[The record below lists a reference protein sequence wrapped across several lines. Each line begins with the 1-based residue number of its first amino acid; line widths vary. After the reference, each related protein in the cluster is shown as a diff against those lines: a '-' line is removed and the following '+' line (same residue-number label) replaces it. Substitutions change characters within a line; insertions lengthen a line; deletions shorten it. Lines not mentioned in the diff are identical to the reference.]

1 MFKRIFK
8 VVLCSILATNMVM
21 SSFFYTK
28 VLKPIGVREV
38 DVVSHASTMGPPPV
52 PSLRPGRGE
61 GEDKGTEVSESDKNL
76 PFESD
81 FIESLE
87 YNNSYGY
94 LIMHLNKDFLSN
106 GFVNEIQYIGINDV
120 KYRYETVNTDRS
132 KWYTIFIPYKYLNK
146 GENILYFYMKD
157 ITYKTFVEL
166 GDEFKKQKISPKL
179 IALENTD
186 GVDVAFKLKLKHNSD
201 EERAA
206 FYDAVRGDLK
216 EKITVSEIFTMA
228 GSTTEIEKDKYDVSI
243 DEDNDELTIQFKNG
257 KRIYQSLYIYD
268 IDIAVEGFLN
278 TKGTVILYEHADPL
292 KYNWDTKGDNSL
304 KITYGEGVNSIY
316 LSEISDIELSVLDEK
331 GEAKNT
337 KTLEENKDYKKS
349 YSELQIFSKVFESNK
364 KYRLSLY
371 HPSVKTLNLD
381 IESPDLANVKPART
395 LWADDIKSDEDF
407 LMSFDEDDKAW
418 LSELNKIVLK
428 DRNGYSY
435 EMYPIAQKAIDD
447 EEHGYED
454 EYGDNPNRYYELDK
468 DNLTLKINKRYFK
481 NDSGRFILEFKAKGY
496 DDSSVSFFI
505 KRSGVFGTKDV
516 KVEYRF
522 LTDSDY
528 SLELK
533 SKTTPSTFVLRTYFD
548 KRNNNAPRSESKITV
563 KDQTTGDF
571 KVLKPGPNE
580 DFWSEYAGGNVLKIF
595 AKNFIAD
602 HTYTVILQNNDY
614 PTVVLKDIVAPSE
627 LIGELKEPSVKVKSV
642 VKGNPV
648 VISSNKEYVDA
659 IQSIKISNDRGY
671 STTKTDGF
679 VKNNDKVSLDFED
692 WRKSA
697 GILETVGSFSMTIS
711 AKGYKDANIDF
722 AIKDTNITFEVEKDP
737 DKKNIAVNFSQGK
750 LPEYGYTDSLAYVEL
765 NNKKLS
771 KTQYTRSALGSTLL
785 INERLLLDGEN
796 KLILKSTLY
805 DNIEVKFDFDNEK
818 LRSEKEALLEK
829 VSTPSNAR
837 KLRNS
842 QVKALQSKIENAKT
856 LRELRSAGIDLDVAI
871 FGSIQA
877 KLNLKEEILEK
888 INSSEINE
896 VEKERLIDEVNSAS
910 DLQDLIELEDRVDD
924 ILAKYIAKEEEQKT
938 PPINKEDEKDLSTNT
953 NEEQKTDSN
962 TVIAGDSKS
971 DKTDIKHDENTITDS
986 TSEIKSDKNKEIKD
1000 VESKKTP
1007 SNIIKPN
1014 ASSRLFVGGSG
1025 GKSSSANQN
1034 KGTNKVSYKNWYKLT
1049 NGKWTILG
1057 ENIKS
1062 SWVKDGN
1069 HWFYMD
1075 DNSELVEN
1083 QWLYIDG
1090 KWYYAKAGGYIA
1102 ENEWISYKDK
1112 WYYSKSGGAIFQSA
1126 WKNIG
1131 EKFYHFGIDGDLS
1144 VNTYVDGYQVDANG
1158 IRK

>member
-8 VVLCSILATNMVM
+8 VGLCSILATNMVM

-28 VLKPIGVREV
+28 VLKPMGVREV
-38 DVVSHASTMGPPPV
+38 DVVSHASTMAPPPV

-120 KYRYETVNTDRS
+120 KYKYETVNTDRS

-186 GVDVAFKLKLKHNSD
+186 GVDVAFKLKMKHNSA

-206 FYDAVRGDLK
+206 FYDAIRDDLK
-216 EKITVSEIFTMA
+216 GKITVSEIFTMA
-228 GSTTEIEKDKYDVSI
+228 GSSGTEIEKDKYDVSI

-257 KRIYQSLYIYD
+257 KKIYQSLYIYD

-316 LSEISDIELSVLDEK
+316 LSEISNIELSVLDEK
-331 GEAKNT
+331 GDVKNT

-349 YSELQIFSKVFESNK
+349 YNELQIFSKAFESNK

-371 HPSVKTLNLD
+371 HPSVKTVNLD
-381 IESPDLANVKPART
+381 IESPDLANVKSERT

-407 LMSFDEDDKAW
+407 SMSFTEDDKTW
-418 LSELNKIVLK
+418 LSELNEIVLK
-428 DRNGYSY
+428 DRYGYSY
-435 EMYPIAQKAIDD
+435 KMYPIAQKAIDD
-447 EEHGYED
+447 DGN
-454 EYGDNPNRYYELDK
+454 NPNRYYELDK
-468 DNLTLKINKRYFK
+468 DNLTLKIDKKYFK

-496 DDSSVSFFI
+496 DDSSVSFFRKKI
-505 KRSGVFGTKDV
+505 GVFGTKDV

-548 KRNNNAPRSESKITV
+548 KRNNNVPKAESKITV
-563 KDQTTGDF
+563 KDQTTGVV

-627 LIGELKEPSVKVKSV
+627 LIGELKEPSVKVKAV

-648 VISSNKEYVDA
+648 VIYSNKEYVDA
-659 IQSIKISNDRGY
+659 IQSIKISNAKGY

-679 VKNNDKVSLDFED
+679 VKDDDKVSLDFED
-692 WRKSA
+692 WRKLA
-697 GILETVGSFSMTIS
+697 GILETVGSFSMTIA

-722 AIKDTNITFEVEKDP
+722 TIKDTNISADVEKDP
-737 DKKNIAVNFSQGK
+737 DKKSVAVNFSHGK
-750 LPEYGYTDSLAYVEL
+750 SPEYGYTDSLAYVEL

-837 KLRNS
+837 KLRTS
-842 QVKALQSKIENAKT
+842 QVEALQSKIENAKT
-856 LRELRSAGIDLDVAI
+856 LRELRSAGIELDVAL
-871 FGSIQA
+871 FGFAKA
-877 KLNLKEEILEK
+877 KLVLKEEILEK
-888 INSSEINE
+888 INSSKLDEDTKRN
-896 VEKERLIDEVNSAS
+896 LIETVNSS
-910 DLQDLIELEDRVDD
+910 NDLQDLLEAEDKVDNT
-924 ILAKYIAKEEEQKT
+924 IAKFMAKEEEQNSSEN
-938 PPINKEDEKDLSTNT
+938 NKIEEADESK
-953 NEEQKTDSN
+953 
-962 TVIAGDSKS
+962 DSKS
-971 DKTDIKHDENTITDS
+971 EKTVEKPESKSDDIKKKTDPNNSLVIKPETEKTEKTEKTLSSSKKSSKSSGGSKSKGRAKS
-986 TSEIKSDKNKEIKD
+986 TKTSVKD
-1000 VESKKTP
+1000 VKKVFT
-1007 SNIIKPN
+1007 
-1014 ASSRLFVGGSG
+1014 
-1025 GKSSSANQN
+1025 
-1034 KGTNKVSYKNWYKLT
+1034 KNWFKLP
-1049 NGKWTILG
+1049 NGKWTILD

-1069 HWFYMD
+1069 YWFYMD
-1075 DNSELVEN
+1075 DNSELAEN
-1083 QWLYIDG
+1083 QWIYIGG
-1090 KWYYAKAGGYIA
+1090 KWYFAKAGGYIA
-1102 ENEWISYKDK
+1102 ENEWISYKEK
-1112 WYYSKSGGAIFQSA
+1112 WYYAVSGGSIAQSA
-1126 WKNIG
+1126 WENIG
-1131 EKFYHFGIDGDLS
+1131 GKFYHFGADGDLS
-1144 VNTYVDGYQVDANG
+1144 VNTSVDGYQVDANG
-1158 IRK
+1158 VRN

>member
-8 VVLCSILATNMVM
+8 VGLCSILATNMVM

-28 VLKPIGVREV
+28 VLKPMGVREV
-38 DVVSHASTMGPPPV
+38 DVVSHASTMAPPPV

-61 GEDKGTEVSESDKNL
+61 GEDKGTEISESDKNL

-120 KYRYETVNTDRS
+120 KYKYETVNTDRS

-186 GVDVAFKLKLKHNSD
+186 GVDVAFKLKMKHNSA

-206 FYDAVRGDLK
+206 FYDAIRDDLK
-216 EKITVSEIFTMA
+216 GKITVSEIFTMA
-228 GSTTEIEKDKYDVSI
+228 GSSGTEIEKDKYDVSI

-257 KRIYQSLYIYD
+257 KKIYQSLYIYD

-316 LSEISDIELSVLDEK
+316 LSEISNIELSVLDEK
-331 GEAKNT
+331 GDVKNT

-349 YSELQIFSKVFESNK
+349 YNELQIFSKAFESNK

-371 HPSVKTLNLD
+371 HPSVKTVNLD
-381 IESPDLANVKPART
+381 IESPDLANVKSERT

-407 LMSFDEDDKAW
+407 SMSFTEDDKTW
-418 LSELNKIVLK
+418 LSELNEIVLK
-428 DRNGYSY
+428 DRYGYSY
-435 EMYPIAQKAIDD
+435 KMYPIAQKAIDD
-447 EEHGYED
+447 EEYRN
-454 EYGDNPNRYYELDK
+454 NPNRYYELDK
-468 DNLTLKINKRYFK
+468 DNLTLKIDKKYFK

-496 DDSSVSFFI
+496 DDSSVSFFRKKI
-505 KRSGVFGTKDV
+505 GVFGTKDV

-548 KRNNNAPRSESKITV
+548 KRNNNVPKAESKITV
-563 KDQTTGDF
+563 KDQTTGVI

-627 LIGELKEPSVKVKSV
+627 LIGELKEPSVKVKAV

-648 VISSNKEYVDA
+648 VIYSNKEYVDA
-659 IQSIKISNDRGY
+659 IQSIKISNAKGY

-679 VKNNDKVSLDFED
+679 VKDNDKVSLDFED
-692 WRKSA
+692 WKKPA
-697 GILETVGSFSMTIS
+697 GILETVGSFSMTIA

-722 AIKDTNITFEVEKDP
+722 TIKDTNISVDVEKDP
-737 DKKNIAVNFSQGK
+737 DKKSVAVNFSHGK

-837 KLRNS
+837 KLRTS
-842 QVKALQSKIENAKT
+842 QVESLQSKIENAKT
-856 LRELRSAGIDLDVAI
+856 LRELRSAGIELDVAL
-871 FGSIQA
+871 FGFAKA
-877 KLNLKEEILEK
+877 KLALKEEILEK
-888 INSSEINE
+888 INSSKLDEYTKRN
-896 VEKERLIDEVNSAS
+896 LIETVNSS
-910 DLQDLIELEDRVDD
+910 NDLQDLLEAEDKVDNT
-924 ILAKYIAKEEEQKT
+924 IAKFMAKEEEQNSSEN
-938 PPINKEDEKDLSTNT
+938 NKIEEADESK
-953 NEEQKTDSN
+953 
-962 TVIAGDSKS
+962 DSKS
-971 DKTDIKHDENTITDS
+971 EKTVEKPESKSDDIKKKTDPNNSLVIKPETEKTEKTLSSSKKSSKSSGGSKSKGRAKS
-986 TSEIKSDKNKEIKD
+986 TGTSVKD
-1000 VESKKTP
+1000 VKKVFT
-1007 SNIIKPN
+1007 
-1014 ASSRLFVGGSG
+1014 
-1025 GKSSSANQN
+1025 
-1034 KGTNKVSYKNWYKLT
+1034 KNWFKLP
-1049 NGKWTILG
+1049 NGKWTILD

-1069 HWFYMD
+1069 YWFYMD
-1075 DNSELVEN
+1075 DNSELAEN
-1083 QWLYIDG
+1083 QWIYIGG
-1090 KWYYAKAGGYIA
+1090 KWYFAKAGGYIA
-1102 ENEWISYKDK
+1102 ENEWISYKEK
-1112 WYYSKSGGAIFQSA
+1112 WYYAVSGGAIAQSA
-1126 WKNIG
+1126 WENIG
-1131 EKFYHFGIDGDLS
+1131 GKFYHFGADGDLS
-1144 VNTYVDGYQVDANG
+1144 VNTSVEGYQVDANG
-1158 IRK
+1158 VRN

>member
-8 VVLCSILATNMVM
+8 VGLCSILATNMVM

-28 VLKPIGVREV
+28 VLKPMGVREV
-38 DVVSHASTMGPPPV
+38 DVVSHASTMAPPPV
-52 PSLRPGRGE
+52 PSLRLGRGE
-61 GEDKGTEVSESDKNL
+61 GEDKGTEVSESDRNL

-186 GVDVAFKLKLKHNSD
+186 GVDVAFKLKMKHNSA

-206 FYDAVRGDLK
+206 FYDAIRDDLK
-216 EKITVSEIFTMA
+216 GKITVSEIFTMA
-228 GSTTEIEKDKYDVSI
+228 GSSGTEIEKDKYDVSI
-243 DEDNDELTIQFKNG
+243 DEDNDELIIQFKNG

-316 LSEISDIELSVLDEK
+316 LSEISNIELSVLDEK
-331 GEAKNT
+331 GDVKNT

-349 YSELQIFSKVFESNK
+349 YNELQIFSKAFESNK

-371 HPSVKTLNLD
+371 HPSVKTVNLD
-381 IESPDLANVKPART
+381 IESPDLANVKSERI
-395 LWADDIKSDEDF
+395 LWADDIKPDEDF
-407 LMSFDEDDKAW
+407 SMSFIEDDKTW
-418 LSELNKIVLK
+418 LSELNEIVLK

-435 EMYPIAQKAIDD
+435 TMYPIAQKAIDD
-447 EEHGYED
+447 DKYR
-454 EYGDNPNRYYELDK
+454 NNQNRYYELDK
-468 DNLTLKINKRYFK
+468 DNLTLKIDKKYFK

-496 DDSSVSFFI
+496 DDSSVSFFR
-505 KRSGVFGTKDV
+505 KKGGVFGTKDV

-548 KRNNNAPRSESKITV
+548 KRNNNVPKAESKITV
-563 KDQTTGDF
+563 KDQTTGVV

-659 IQSIKISNDRGY
+659 IQSIKISNAKGY
-671 STTKTDGF
+671 STTKTVGF
-679 VKNNDKVSLDFED
+679 VKDNDKVSLDFED
-692 WRKSA
+692 WRKPA
-697 GILETVGSFSMTIS
+697 GILETVGSFSMTIA

-722 AIKDTNITFEVEKDP
+722 TIKDTNISADVEKDP
-737 DKKNIAVNFSQGK
+737 DKKSVAVNFSHGK
-750 LPEYGYTDSLAYVEL
+750 SPEYGYTDSLAYVEL

-837 KLRNS
+837 KLRTS
-842 QVKALQSKIENAKT
+842 QVEALQSKIENAKT
-856 LRELRSAGIDLDVAI
+856 LRELRSAGIELDVAL
-871 FGSIQA
+871 FGFAKA
-877 KLNLKEEILEK
+877 KLALKEEILEK
-888 INSSEINE
+888 INSSKLDEDTKRN
-896 VEKERLIDEVNSAS
+896 LIETVNSS
-910 DLQDLIELEDRVDD
+910 NDLQDLLEAEDKVDNT
-924 ILAKYIAKEEEQKT
+924 IAKFMA
-938 PPINKEDEKDLSTNT
+938 KEDEQNSSENNKI
-953 NEEQKTDSN
+953 EEADESK
-962 TVIAGDSKS
+962 DSKS
-971 DKTDIKHDENTITDS
+971 EKTVEKPESKSDDIKKKTDPNNSLVIKPETEKTEKTEKTLSSSKKSSKSSGGSKSKGRAKS
-986 TSEIKSDKNKEIKD
+986 TGTSVKD
-1000 VESKKTP
+1000 VKKVFT
-1007 SNIIKPN
+1007 
-1014 ASSRLFVGGSG
+1014 
-1025 GKSSSANQN
+1025 
-1034 KGTNKVSYKNWYKLT
+1034 KNWFKLP
-1049 NGKWTILG
+1049 NGKWTILD

-1069 HWFYMD
+1069 YWFYMD
-1075 DNSELVEN
+1075 DNSELAEN
-1083 QWLYIDG
+1083 QWIYIGG
-1090 KWYYAKAGGYIA
+1090 KWYFAKAGGYIA
-1102 ENEWISYKDK
+1102 ENEWISYKEK
-1112 WYYSKSGGAIFQSA
+1112 WYYAVSGGAIAQSA
-1126 WKNIG
+1126 WESIG
-1131 EKFYHFGIDGDLS
+1131 GKLYHFGADGDLS
-1144 VNTYVDGYQVDANG
+1144 VNTSVDGYQVDANG
-1158 IRK
+1158 VRN

>member
-8 VVLCSILATNMVM
+8 VGLCSILATNMVM

-28 VLKPIGVREV
+28 VLKPMGVREV
-38 DVVSHASTMGPPPV
+38 DVVSHASTMAPPPV

-61 GEDKGTEVSESDKNL
+61 GEDKGTEVSESDRNL

-186 GVDVAFKLKLKHNSD
+186 GVDVAFKLKMKHNSA

-206 FYDAVRGDLK
+206 FYDAIRDDLK

-228 GSTTEIEKDKYDVSI
+228 GSSGTEIEKDKYDVSI
-243 DEDNDELTIQFKNG
+243 DEDNDELIIQFKNG
-257 KRIYQSLYIYD
+257 KKIYQSLYIYD

-316 LSEISDIELSVLDEK
+316 LSEISNIELSVLDEK
-331 GEAKNT
+331 GDVKNT

-349 YSELQIFSKVFESNK
+349 YNELQIFSKAFESNK

-371 HPSVKTLNLD
+371 HPSVKTVNLD
-381 IESPDLANVKPART
+381 IESPDLANVKSERI
-395 LWADDIKSDEDF
+395 LWADDIKPDEDF
-407 LMSFDEDDKAW
+407 SMSFIEDDKTW
-418 LSELNKIVLK
+418 LSELNEIVLK

-435 EMYPIAQKAIDD
+435 TMYPIAQKAIDD
-447 EEHGYED
+447 DKYR
-454 EYGDNPNRYYELDK
+454 NNQNRYYELDK
-468 DNLTLKINKRYFK
+468 DNLTLKIDKKYFK

-496 DDSSVSFFI
+496 DDSSVSFFR
-505 KRSGVFGTKDV
+505 KKGGVFGTKDV

-548 KRNNNAPRSESKITV
+548 KRNNNVPKAESKITV
-563 KDQTTGDF
+563 KDQTTGVV

-659 IQSIKISNDRGY
+659 IQSIKISNAKGY

-679 VKNNDKVSLDFED
+679 VKDNDKVSLDFED
-692 WRKSA
+692 WRKPA
-697 GILETVGSFSMTIS
+697 GILETVGSFSMTIA

-722 AIKDTNITFEVEKDP
+722 TIKDTNISADVEKDP
-737 DKKNIAVNFSQGK
+737 DKKSVAVNFSHGK
-750 LPEYGYTDSLAYVEL
+750 SPEYGYTDSLAYVEL

-837 KLRNS
+837 KLRTS
-842 QVKALQSKIENAKT
+842 QVEALQSKIENAKT
-856 LRELRSAGIDLDVAI
+856 LRELRSEGIELDVAL
-871 FGSIQA
+871 FGFAKA
-877 KLNLKEEILEK
+877 KLALKEEILEK
-888 INSSEINE
+888 INSSKLDEDTKRN
-896 VEKERLIDEVNSAS
+896 LIETVNSS
-910 DLQDLIELEDRVDD
+910 NDLQDLLEAEDKVDNT
-924 ILAKYIAKEEEQKT
+924 IAKFMAKEEEQNSSEN
-938 PPINKEDEKDLSTNT
+938 NKIEEADESK
-953 NEEQKTDSN
+953 
-962 TVIAGDSKS
+962 DSKS
-971 DKTDIKHDENTITDS
+971 EKTVEKPESKSNDIKKKTDPNNSLVIKPEIEKTEKTEKPEKTLSSSKKSSKSSGGSKSKGRAKS
-986 TSEIKSDKNKEIKD
+986 TGTSVKD
-1000 VESKKTP
+1000 VKKVFT
-1007 SNIIKPN
+1007 
-1014 ASSRLFVGGSG
+1014 
-1025 GKSSSANQN
+1025 
-1034 KGTNKVSYKNWYKLT
+1034 KNWFKLP

-1069 HWFYMD
+1069 YWFYMD
-1075 DNSELVEN
+1075 NNSELAEN
-1083 QWLYIDG
+1083 QWIYIDG
-1090 KWYYAKAGGYIA
+1090 KWYFAKAGGYIA
-1102 ENEWISYKDK
+1102 ENEWISYKEK
-1112 WYYSKSGGAIFQSA
+1112 WYYAVSGGAIAQSA
-1126 WKNIG
+1126 WENIG
-1131 EKFYHFGIDGDLS
+1131 GKFYHFGADGDLS
-1144 VNTYVDGYQVDANG
+1144 VNTSVDGYQVDANG
-1158 IRK
+1158 VRN

>member
-8 VVLCSILATNMVM
+8 VGLCSILATNMVM

-28 VLKPIGVREV
+28 VLKPMGVREV
-38 DVVSHASTMGPPPV
+38 DVVSHASTMGPPPA

-166 GDEFKKQKISPKL
+166 GDKFKKQKISPKL

-186 GVDVAFKLKLKHNSD
+186 GVDVAFKLKMKHNSA

-206 FYDAVRGDLK
+206 FYDAIRDDLK

-228 GSTTEIEKDKYDVSI
+228 GSSGTEIEKDKYDVSI
-243 DEDNDELTIQFKNG
+243 DEDNDELIIQFKNG
-257 KRIYQSLYIYD
+257 KKIYQSLYIYD

-278 TKGTVILYEHADPL
+278 TKGTVILYEHADPI

-316 LSEISDIELSVLDEK
+316 LSEISNIELSVLDEK
-331 GEAKNT
+331 GDVKNT

-349 YSELQIFSKVFESNK
+349 YNELQIFSKAFESNK

-371 HPSVKTLNLD
+371 HPSVKTVNLD
-381 IESPDLANVKPART
+381 IESPDLANVKSERT
-395 LWADDIKSDEDF
+395 LWADDIKPDEDF
-407 LMSFDEDDKAW
+407 SMSFIEDDKTW
-418 LSELNKIVLK
+418 LSELNEIVLK

-435 EMYPIAQKAIDD
+435 TMYPIAQKAIDD
-447 EEHGYED
+447 DKYR
-454 EYGDNPNRYYELDK
+454 NNQNRYYELDK
-468 DNLTLKINKRYFK
+468 DNLTLKIDKKYFK

-496 DDSSVSFFI
+496 DDSSVSFFR
-505 KRSGVFGTKDV
+505 KKNGVFGTKDV

-548 KRNNNAPRSESKITV
+548 KRNNNVPKAESKITV
-563 KDQTTGDF
+563 KDQTTGVV

-659 IQSIKISNDRGY
+659 IQSIKISNAKGY

-679 VKNNDKVSLDFED
+679 VKDNDKVSLDFED
-692 WRKSA
+692 WRKPA
-697 GILETVGSFSMTIS
+697 GILETVGSFSMTIA

-722 AIKDTNITFEVEKDP
+722 TIKDTNISADVEKDP
-737 DKKNIAVNFSQGK
+737 DKKSVAVNFSHGK
-750 LPEYGYTDSLAYVEL
+750 SPEYGYTDSLAYVEL

-837 KLRNS
+837 KLRTS
-842 QVKALQSKIENAKT
+842 QVEALQSKIENAKT
-856 LRELRSAGIDLDVAI
+856 LRELRSAGIELDVAL
-871 FGSIQA
+871 FGFAKA
-877 KLNLKEEILEK
+877 KLALKEEILEK
-888 INSSEINE
+888 INSSKLDEDTKRN
-896 VEKERLIDEVNSAS
+896 LIETVNSS
-910 DLQDLIELEDRVDD
+910 NDLQDLLEAEDKVDNT
-924 ILAKYIAKEEEQKT
+924 IAKFMAKEEEQNSSEN
-938 PPINKEDEKDLSTNT
+938 NKIEEADESK
-953 NEEQKTDSN
+953 
-962 TVIAGDSKS
+962 DSKS
-971 DKTDIKHDENTITDS
+971 EKTVEKPESKSDDIKKKTDPNNSLVIKPEIEKTEKTEKTLSSSKKSSKSSGGSKSKGRAKS
-986 TSEIKSDKNKEIKD
+986 TGTSVKD
-1000 VESKKTP
+1000 VKKVFT
-1007 SNIIKPN
+1007 
-1014 ASSRLFVGGSG
+1014 
-1025 GKSSSANQN
+1025 
-1034 KGTNKVSYKNWYKLT
+1034 KNWFKLP
-1049 NGKWTILG
+1049 NGKWTILD

-1069 HWFYMD
+1069 YWFYMD
-1075 DNSELVEN
+1075 DNSELAEN
-1083 QWLYIDG
+1083 QWIYIGG
-1090 KWYYAKAGGYIA
+1090 KWYFAKAGGYIA
-1102 ENEWISYKDK
+1102 ENEWLSYKGK
-1112 WYYSKSGGAIFQSA
+1112 WYYAVSGGAIAQSA
-1126 WKNIG
+1126 WENIG
-1131 EKFYHFGIDGDLS
+1131 GKFYHFGADGDLS
-1144 VNTYVDGYQVDANG
+1144 VNTSVDGYQVDANG
-1158 IRK
+1158 VRN

>member
-8 VVLCSILATNMVM
+8 VGLCSILATNMVM

-28 VLKPIGVREV
+28 VLKPMGVREV
-38 DVVSHASTMGPPPV
+38 DVVSHASTMGPPPA

-186 GVDVAFKLKLKHNSD
+186 GVDVAFKLKMKHNSA

-206 FYDAVRGDLK
+206 FYDAIRDDLK

-228 GSTTEIEKDKYDVSI
+228 GSSGTEIEKDKYDVSI
-243 DEDNDELTIQFKNG
+243 DEDNDELIIQFKNG
-257 KRIYQSLYIYD
+257 KKIYQSLYIYD

-316 LSEISDIELSVLDEK
+316 LREISNIELSVLDEK
-331 GEAKNT
+331 GDVKNT

-349 YSELQIFSKVFESNK
+349 YNELQIFSKAFESNK

-371 HPSVKTLNLD
+371 HPSVKTVNLD
-381 IESPDLANVKPART
+381 IESPDLANVKSERI
-395 LWADDIKSDEDF
+395 LWADDIKPDEDF
-407 LMSFDEDDKAW
+407 SMSFIEDDKTW
-418 LSELNKIVLK
+418 LSELNEIVLK

-435 EMYPIAQKAIDD
+435 TMYPIAQKAIDD
-447 EEHGYED
+447 DKYR
-454 EYGDNPNRYYELDK
+454 NNQNRYYELDK
-468 DNLTLKINKRYFK
+468 DNLTLKIDKKYFK

-496 DDSSVSFFI
+496 DDSSVSFFR
-505 KRSGVFGTKDV
+505 KKGGVFGTKDV

-548 KRNNNAPRSESKITV
+548 KRNNNVPKAESKITV
-563 KDQTTGDF
+563 KDQTTGVV

-659 IQSIKISNDRGY
+659 IQSIKISNAKGY

-679 VKNNDKVSLDFED
+679 VKDNDKVSLDFED
-692 WRKSA
+692 WRKPA
-697 GILETVGSFSMTIS
+697 GILETVGSFSMTIA

-722 AIKDTNITFEVEKDP
+722 TIKDTNISADVEKDP
-737 DKKNIAVNFSQGK
+737 DKKSVAVNFSHGK
-750 LPEYGYTDSLAYVEL
+750 SPEYGYTDSLAYVEL

-837 KLRNS
+837 KLRTS
-842 QVKALQSKIENAKT
+842 QVEALQSKIENAKT
-856 LRELRSAGIDLDVAI
+856 LRELRSAGIELDVAL
-871 FGSIQA
+871 FGFAKA
-877 KLNLKEEILEK
+877 KLALKEEILEK
-888 INSSEINE
+888 INSSKLDEDTKRN
-896 VEKERLIDEVNSAS
+896 LIETVNSS
-910 DLQDLIELEDRVDD
+910 NDLQDLLEAEDKVDNT
-924 ILAKYIAKEEEQKT
+924 IAKFMAKEEEQNSSEN
-938 PPINKEDEKDLSTNT
+938 NKIEEADESK
-953 NEEQKTDSN
+953 
-962 TVIAGDSKS
+962 DSKS
-971 DKTDIKHDENTITDS
+971 EKTVEKPESKSDDIKKKTDPNNSLVIKPETEKTEKTEKTLSSSKKSSKSSGGSKSKGRAKS
-986 TSEIKSDKNKEIKD
+986 TKTSVKD
-1000 VESKKTP
+1000 VKKVFT
-1007 SNIIKPN
+1007 
-1014 ASSRLFVGGSG
+1014 
-1025 GKSSSANQN
+1025 
-1034 KGTNKVSYKNWYKLT
+1034 KNWFKLP
-1049 NGKWTILG
+1049 NGKWTILD

-1069 HWFYMD
+1069 YWFYMD
-1075 DNSELVEN
+1075 NNSELAEN
-1083 QWLYIDG
+1083 QWIYIGG
-1090 KWYYAKAGGYIA
+1090 KWYFAKAGGYIA
-1102 ENEWISYKDK
+1102 ENEWISYKEK
-1112 WYYSKSGGAIFQSA
+1112 WYYAVSGGSIAQSA
-1126 WKNIG
+1126 WENIG
-1131 EKFYHFGIDGDLS
+1131 GKFYHFGADGDLS
-1144 VNTYVDGYQVDANG
+1144 VNTSVDGYQVDANG
-1158 IRK
+1158 VRN

>member
-8 VVLCSILATNMVM
+8 VGLCSILATNMVM

-28 VLKPIGVREV
+28 VLKPMGVREV
-38 DVVSHASTMGPPPV
+38 DVVSHASTMAPPPV

-61 GEDKGTEVSESDKNL
+61 GEDKGTEVSESDRNL

-87 YNNSYGY
+87 YNNPYGY

-120 KYRYETVNTDRS
+120 KYKYETVNTDRS

-186 GVDVAFKLKLKHNSD
+186 GVDVAFKLKMKHNSA

-206 FYDAVRGDLK
+206 FYDAIRDDLK

-228 GSTTEIEKDKYDVSI
+228 GSSGTEIEKDKYDVSI
-243 DEDNDELTIQFKNG
+243 DEDNDELIIQFKNG
-257 KRIYQSLYIYD
+257 KKIYQSLYIYD

-316 LSEISDIELSVLDEK
+316 LSEISNIELSVLDEN
-331 GEAKNT
+331 GDVKNT

-349 YSELQIFSKVFESNK
+349 YNELQIFSKAFESNK

-371 HPSVKTLNLD
+371 HPSVKTVNLD
-381 IESPDLANVKPART
+381 IESPDLANVKSERI
-395 LWADDIKSDEDF
+395 LWADDIKPDEDF
-407 LMSFDEDDKAW
+407 SMSFIEDDKTW
-418 LSELNKIVLK
+418 LSELNEIVLK

-435 EMYPIAQKAIDD
+435 TMYPIAQKAIDD
-447 EEHGYED
+447 DKYR
-454 EYGDNPNRYYELDK
+454 NNQNRYYELDK
-468 DNLTLKINKRYFK
+468 DNLTLKIDKKYFK

-496 DDSSVSFFI
+496 DDSSVSFFR
-505 KRSGVFGTKDV
+505 KKGGVFGTKDV

-533 SKTTPSTFVLRTYFD
+533 SKTDPSTFVLRTYFD
-548 KRNNNAPRSESKITV
+548 KRNNNVPKAESKITV
-563 KDQTTGDF
+563 KDQTTGVV

-659 IQSIKISNDRGY
+659 IQSIKISNAKGY
-671 STTKTDGF
+671 SATKTDGF
-679 VKNNDKVSLDFED
+679 VKDNDKVSLDFED
-692 WRKSA
+692 WRKPA
-697 GILETVGSFSMTIS
+697 GILETVGSFSMTIA

-722 AIKDTNITFEVEKDP
+722 TIKDTNISADVEKDP
-737 DKKNIAVNFSQGK
+737 DKKSVAVNFSHGK
-750 LPEYGYTDSLAYVEL
+750 SPEYGYTDSLAYVEL

-837 KLRNS
+837 KLRTS
-842 QVKALQSKIENAKT
+842 QVEALQSKIENAKT
-856 LRELRSAGIDLDVAI
+856 LRELRSAGIELDVAL
-871 FGSIQA
+871 FGFAKA
-877 KLNLKEEILEK
+877 KLALKEEILEK
-888 INSSEINE
+888 INSSKLDEDTKRN
-896 VEKERLIDEVNSAS
+896 LIETVNSS
-910 DLQDLIELEDRVDD
+910 NDLQDLLEAEDKVDNT
-924 ILAKYIAKEEEQKT
+924 IAKFMAKEEEQNSSEN
-938 PPINKEDEKDLSTNT
+938 NKIEEADESK
-953 NEEQKTDSN
+953 
-962 TVIAGDSKS
+962 DSKS
-971 DKTDIKHDENTITDS
+971 EKTVEKPESKSDDIKKKTDPNNSLVIKPEIEKTEKTEKTLSSSKKSSKSSGGSKSKGRAKS
-986 TSEIKSDKNKEIKD
+986 TGTLVKD
-1000 VESKKTP
+1000 VKKVFT
-1007 SNIIKPN
+1007 
-1014 ASSRLFVGGSG
+1014 
-1025 GKSSSANQN
+1025 
-1034 KGTNKVSYKNWYKLT
+1034 KNWFKLP

-1069 HWFYMD
+1069 YWFYMD
-1075 DNSELVEN
+1075 NNSELAEN
-1083 QWLYIDG
+1083 QWIYIGG
-1090 KWYYAKAGGYIA
+1090 KWYFAKTGGYIA
-1102 ENEWISYKDK
+1102 ENEWISYKEK
-1112 WYYSKSGGAIFQSA
+1112 WYYAVSGGAIAQSA
-1126 WKNIG
+1126 WENIG
-1131 EKFYHFGIDGDLS
+1131 GKFYHFGADGDLS
-1144 VNTYVDGYQVDANG
+1144 VNTSVDGYQVDANG
-1158 IRK
+1158 VRN

>member
-8 VVLCSILATNMVM
+8 VGLCSILATNMVM

-28 VLKPIGVREV
+28 VLKPMGVREV
-38 DVVSHASTMGPPPV
+38 DVVSHASTMAPPPV

-61 GEDKGTEVSESDKNL
+61 GEDKGTEISESDKNL

-120 KYRYETVNTDRS
+120 KYKYETVNTDRS

-186 GVDVAFKLKLKHNSD
+186 GVDVAFKLKMKHNSA

-206 FYDAVRGDLK
+206 FYDAIRDDLK
-216 EKITVSEIFTMA
+216 GKITVSEIFTMA
-228 GSTTEIEKDKYDVSI
+228 GSSGTEIEKDKYDVSI

-257 KRIYQSLYIYD
+257 KKIYQSLYIYD

-316 LSEISDIELSVLDEK
+316 LSEISNIELSVLDEK
-331 GEAKNT
+331 GDVKNT

-349 YSELQIFSKVFESNK
+349 YNELQIFSKAFESNK

-371 HPSVKTLNLD
+371 HPSVKTVNLD
-381 IESPDLANVKPART
+381 IESPDLANVKSERT

-407 LMSFDEDDKAW
+407 SMSFTEDDKTW
-418 LSELNKIVLK
+418 LSELNEIVLK
-428 DRNGYSY
+428 DRYGYSY
-435 EMYPIAQKAIDD
+435 KMYPIAQKAIDD
-447 EEHGYED
+447 EEYRN
-454 EYGDNPNRYYELDK
+454 NPNRYYELDK
-468 DNLTLKINKRYFK
+468 DNLTLKIDKKYFK

-496 DDSSVSFFI
+496 DDSSVSFFRKKI
-505 KRSGVFGTKDV
+505 GVFGTKDV

-548 KRNNNAPRSESKITV
+548 KRNNNVPKAESKITV
-563 KDQTTGDF
+563 KDQTTGVV

-659 IQSIKISNDRGY
+659 IQSIKISNAKGY

-679 VKNNDKVSLDFED
+679 VKDNDKVSLDFED
-692 WRKSA
+692 WRKPA
-697 GILETVGSFSMTIS
+697 GILETVGSFSMTIA

-722 AIKDTNITFEVEKDP
+722 TIKDTNISADVEKGP
-737 DKKNIAVNFSQGK
+737 DKKSVAVNFSHGK
-750 LPEYGYTDSLAYVEL
+750 SPEYGYTDSLAYVEL

-837 KLRNS
+837 KLRTS
-842 QVKALQSKIENAKT
+842 QVEALQSKIENAKT
-856 LRELRSAGIDLDVAI
+856 LRELRSAGIELDVAL
-871 FGSIQA
+871 FGFAKA
-877 KLNLKEEILEK
+877 KLALKEEILEK
-888 INSSEINE
+888 INSSKLDEDTKRN
-896 VEKERLIDEVNSAS
+896 LIETVNSS
-910 DLQDLIELEDRVDD
+910 NDLQDLLEAEDKVDNT
-924 ILAKYIAKEEEQKT
+924 IAKFMAKEEEQNSSEN
-938 PPINKEDEKDLSTNT
+938 NKIEEADESK
-953 NEEQKTDSN
+953 
-962 TVIAGDSKS
+962 DSKS
-971 DKTDIKHDENTITDS
+971 EKTVEKPESKSDDIKKKTDPNNSLVIKPEIEKTEKTEKTLSSSKKSSKSSGGSKSKGRAKS
-986 TSEIKSDKNKEIKD
+986 TKTSVKD
-1000 VESKKTP
+1000 VKKVFT
-1007 SNIIKPN
+1007 
-1014 ASSRLFVGGSG
+1014 
-1025 GKSSSANQN
+1025 
-1034 KGTNKVSYKNWYKLT
+1034 KNWFKLP
-1049 NGKWTILG
+1049 NGKWTILD

-1069 HWFYMD
+1069 YWFYMD
-1075 DNSELVEN
+1075 DNSELAEN
-1083 QWLYIDG
+1083 QWIYIGG
-1090 KWYYAKAGGYIA
+1090 KWYFAKAGGYIA
-1102 ENEWISYKDK
+1102 ENEWISYKEK
-1112 WYYSKSGGAIFQSA
+1112 WYYAVSGGAIAQSA
-1126 WKNIG
+1126 WENIG
-1131 EKFYHFGIDGDLS
+1131 GKFYHFGTDGDLS
-1144 VNTYVDGYQVDANG
+1144 VNTSVDGYQVDANG
-1158 IRK
+1158 VRN

>member
-8 VVLCSILATNMVM
+8 VGLCSILATNMVM

-28 VLKPIGVREV
+28 VLKPMGVREV
-38 DVVSHASTMGPPPV
+38 DVVSHASTMAPPPV

-61 GEDKGTEVSESDKNL
+61 GEDKGTEVSESDRNL

-87 YNNSYGY
+87 YNNPYGY

-120 KYRYETVNTDRS
+120 KYKYETVNTDRS

-186 GVDVAFKLKLKHNSD
+186 GVDVAFKLKMKHNSA

-206 FYDAVRGDLK
+206 FYDAIRDDLK

-228 GSTTEIEKDKYDVSI
+228 GSSGTEIEKDKYDVSI
-243 DEDNDELTIQFKNG
+243 DEDNDELIIQFKNG

-316 LSEISDIELSVLDEK
+316 LSEISNIELSVLDEN
-331 GEAKNT
+331 GDVKNT

-349 YSELQIFSKVFESNK
+349 YNELQIFSKAFESNK

-371 HPSVKTLNLD
+371 HPSVKTVNLD
-381 IESPDLANVKPART
+381 IESPDLANVKSERI
-395 LWADDIKSDEDF
+395 LWADDIKPDEDF
-407 LMSFDEDDKAW
+407 SMSFIEDDKTW
-418 LSELNKIVLK
+418 LSELNEIVLK

-435 EMYPIAQKAIDD
+435 TMYPIAQKAIDD
-447 EEHGYED
+447 DKYR
-454 EYGDNPNRYYELDK
+454 NNQNRYYELDK
-468 DNLTLKINKRYFK
+468 DNLTLKIDKKYFK

-496 DDSSVSFFI
+496 DDSSVSFFR
-505 KRSGVFGTKDV
+505 KKGGVFGTKDV

-533 SKTTPSTFVLRTYFD
+533 SKTDPTTFVLRTYFD
-548 KRNNNAPRSESKITV
+548 KRNNNVPKAESKITV
-563 KDQTTGDF
+563 KDQTTGVV

-659 IQSIKISNDRGY
+659 IQSIKISNAKGY

-679 VKNNDKVSLDFED
+679 VKDNDKVSLDFED
-692 WRKSA
+692 WRKPA
-697 GILETVGSFSMTIS
+697 GILETVGSFSMTIA

-722 AIKDTNITFEVEKDP
+722 TIKDTNISADVEKDP
-737 DKKNIAVNFSQGK
+737 DKKSVAVNFSHGK
-750 LPEYGYTDSLAYVEL
+750 SPEYGYTDSLAYVEL

-837 KLRNS
+837 KLRTS
-842 QVKALQSKIENAKT
+842 QVEALQSKIENAKT
-856 LRELRSAGIDLDVAI
+856 LRELRSAGIELDVAL
-871 FGSIQA
+871 FGFAKA
-877 KLNLKEEILEK
+877 KLALKEEILEK
-888 INSSEINE
+888 INSSKLDEDTKRN
-896 VEKERLIDEVNSAS
+896 LIETVNSS
-910 DLQDLIELEDRVDD
+910 NDLQDLLEAEDKVDNT
-924 ILAKYIAKEEEQKT
+924 IAKFMAKEEEQNSSEN
-938 PPINKEDEKDLSTNT
+938 NKIEEADESK
-953 NEEQKTDSN
+953 
-962 TVIAGDSKS
+962 DSKS
-971 DKTDIKHDENTITDS
+971 EKTVEKPESKSDDIKKKTDPNNSLVIKPEIEKTEKTEKTLSSSKKSSKSSGGSKSKGRAKS
-986 TSEIKSDKNKEIKD
+986 TGTSVKD
-1000 VESKKTP
+1000 VKKVFT
-1007 SNIIKPN
+1007 
-1014 ASSRLFVGGSG
+1014 
-1025 GKSSSANQN
+1025 
-1034 KGTNKVSYKNWYKLT
+1034 KNWFKLP
-1049 NGKWTILG
+1049 NGKWTILD

-1069 HWFYMD
+1069 YWFYMD
-1075 DNSELVEN
+1075 DNSELAEN
-1083 QWLYIDG
+1083 QWIYIDG
-1090 KWYYAKAGGYIA
+1090 KWYFAKAGGYIA
-1102 ENEWISYKDK
+1102 ENEWISYKEK
-1112 WYYSKSGGAIFQSA
+1112 WYYAVSGGAIAQSA
-1126 WKNIG
+1126 WENIG
-1131 EKFYHFGIDGDLS
+1131 GKFYHFGADGDLS
-1144 VNTYVDGYQVDANG
+1144 VNTSVDGYQVDANG
-1158 IRK
+1158 VRN

>member
-8 VVLCSILATNMVM
+8 VGLCSILATNMVM

-28 VLKPIGVREV
+28 VLKPMGVREV
-38 DVVSHASTMGPPPV
+38 DVVSHASTMAPPPV

-186 GVDVAFKLKLKHNSD
+186 GVDVAFKLKMKHNSA

-206 FYDAVRGDLK
+206 FYDAIRDDLK
-216 EKITVSEIFTMA
+216 GKITVSEIFTMA
-228 GSTTEIEKDKYDVSI
+228 GSSGTEIEKDKYDVSI

-257 KRIYQSLYIYD
+257 KKIYQSLYIYD

-316 LSEISDIELSVLDEK
+316 LSEISNIELSVLDEK
-331 GEAKNT
+331 GDVKNT

-349 YSELQIFSKVFESNK
+349 YNELQIFSKAFESNK

-371 HPSVKTLNLD
+371 HPSVKTVNLD
-381 IESPDLANVKPART
+381 IESPDLANVKSERI

-407 LMSFDEDDKAW
+407 SMSFTEDDKTW
-418 LSELNKIVLK
+418 LSELNEIVLK
-428 DRNGYSY
+428 DRYGYSY
-435 EMYPIAQKAIDD
+435 KMYPIAQKAIDD
-447 EEHGYED
+447 EEYRN
-454 EYGDNPNRYYELDK
+454 NPNRYYELDK
-468 DNLTLKINKRYFK
+468 DNLTLKIDKKYFK

-496 DDSSVSFFI
+496 DDSSVSFFRKKI
-505 KRSGVFGTKDV
+505 GVFGTKDV

-548 KRNNNAPRSESKITV
+548 KRNNNVPKAESKITV
-563 KDQTTGDF
+563 KDQTTGVI

-627 LIGELKEPSVKVKSV
+627 LIGELKEPSVKVKAV

-648 VISSNKEYVDA
+648 VIYSNKEYVDA
-659 IQSIKISNDRGY
+659 IQSIKISNAKGY

-679 VKNNDKVSLDFED
+679 VKDNDKVSLDFED
-692 WRKSA
+692 WRKLA
-697 GILETVGSFSMTIS
+697 GILETVGSFSMTIA

-722 AIKDTNITFEVEKDP
+722 TIKDTNISADVEKDP
-737 DKKNIAVNFSQGK
+737 DKKSVAVNFSHGK
-750 LPEYGYTDSLAYVEL
+750 SPEYGYTDSLAYVEL

-837 KLRNS
+837 KLRTS
-842 QVKALQSKIENAKT
+842 QVEALQSKIENAKT
-856 LRELRSAGIDLDVAI
+856 LRELRSAGIELDVAL
-871 FGSIQA
+871 FGFAKA
-877 KLNLKEEILEK
+877 KLALKEEILEK
-888 INSSEINE
+888 INSSKLDEDTKRN
-896 VEKERLIDEVNSAS
+896 LIETVNSS
-910 DLQDLIELEDRVDD
+910 NDLQDLLEAEDKVDNT
-924 ILAKYIAKEEEQKT
+924 IAKFMAKEEEQNSSEN
-938 PPINKEDEKDLSTNT
+938 NKIEEADESK
-953 NEEQKTDSN
+953 
-962 TVIAGDSKS
+962 DSKS
-971 DKTDIKHDENTITDS
+971 EKTVEKPESKSDDIKKKTDPNNSLVIKPEIEKTEKTEKPEKTEKTLSSSKKSSKSSGGSKSKGRAKS
-986 TSEIKSDKNKEIKD
+986 TGTSVKD
-1000 VESKKTP
+1000 VKKVFT
-1007 SNIIKPN
+1007 
-1014 ASSRLFVGGSG
+1014 
-1025 GKSSSANQN
+1025 
-1034 KGTNKVSYKNWYKLT
+1034 KNWFKLP

-1069 HWFYMD
+1069 YWFYMD
-1075 DNSELVEN
+1075 NNSELAEN
-1083 QWLYIDG
+1083 QWIYIDG
-1090 KWYYAKAGGYIA
+1090 KWYFAKAGGYIA
-1102 ENEWISYKDK
+1102 ENEWISYKEK
-1112 WYYSKSGGAIFQSA
+1112 WYYAVSGGAIAQSA
-1126 WKNIG
+1126 WENIG
-1131 EKFYHFGIDGDLS
+1131 GKFYHFGADGDLS
-1144 VNTYVDGYQVDANG
+1144 VNTSVDGYQVDANG
-1158 IRK
+1158 VRN

>member
-8 VVLCSILATNMVM
+8 VGLCSILATNMVM

-28 VLKPIGVREV
+28 VLKPMGVREV
-38 DVVSHASTMGPPPV
+38 DVVSHASTMAPPPV

-61 GEDKGTEVSESDKNL
+61 GEDKGTEVSESDRNL

-120 KYRYETVNTDRS
+120 KYKYETVNTDRS

-186 GVDVAFKLKLKHNSD
+186 GVDVAFKLKMKHNSA

-206 FYDAVRGDLK
+206 FYDAIRDDLK
-216 EKITVSEIFTMA
+216 GKITVSEMFTMA
-228 GSTTEIEKDKYDVSI
+228 GSSGTEIEKDKYDVSI

-257 KRIYQSLYIYD
+257 KKIYQSLYIYD

-316 LSEISDIELSVLDEK
+316 LSEISNIELSVLDEK
-331 GEAKNT
+331 GDVKNT

-349 YSELQIFSKVFESNK
+349 YNELQIFSKAFESNK

-371 HPSVKTLNLD
+371 HPSVQTVNLD
-381 IESPDLANVKPART
+381 IESPDLANVKSERT
-395 LWADDIKSDEDF
+395 LWADDIKPDEDF
-407 LMSFDEDDKAW
+407 SMSFIEDDKTW
-418 LSELNKIVLK
+418 LSELNEIVLK

-435 EMYPIAQKAIDD
+435 KMYPIAQKAIDD
-447 EEHGYED
+447 EEYRN
-454 EYGDNPNRYYELDK
+454 NPNRYYELDK
-468 DNLTLKINKRYFK
+468 DNLTLKIDKKYFK

-496 DDSSVSFFI
+496 DDSSVSFFR
-505 KRSGVFGTKDV
+505 KKSGLFGTKDV

-522 LTDSDY
+522 LTDTDY

-533 SKTTPSTFVLRTYFD
+533 SKTDPTTFVLRTYFD
-548 KRNNNAPRSESKITV
+548 KRNNNAPKAESIITV
-563 KDQTTGDF
+563 KDQTSGVV

-580 DFWSEYAGGNVLKIF
+580 DFWSENDNNRGNVLKIF

-627 LIGELKEPSVKVKSV
+627 LIGELKEPPVKVKSV

-659 IQSIKISNDRGY
+659 VQSIKISNAKGY

-679 VKNNDKVSLDFED
+679 VKDNDKVSLDFED
-692 WRKSA
+692 WRKPA
-697 GILETVGSFSMTIS
+697 GILETVGSFSMTIA

-722 AIKDTNITFEVEKDP
+722 TIKDTNISADVEKDP
-737 DKKNIAVNFSQGK
+737 DKKSVAVNFSHGK
-750 LPEYGYTDSLAYVEL
+750 SPEYVYTDSLAYVEL

-837 KLRNS
+837 KLRTS
-842 QVKALQSKIENAKT
+842 QVEALQSKIENAKT
-856 LRELRSAGIDLDVAI
+856 LRELRSAGIELDVAL
-871 FGSIQA
+871 FGFAKA
-877 KLNLKEEILEK
+877 KLALKEEILEK
-888 INSSEINE
+888 INSSKLDEDTKRN
-896 VEKERLIDEVNSAS
+896 LIETVNSS
-910 DLQDLIELEDRVDD
+910 NDLQDLLEAEDKVDNT
-924 ILAKYIAKEEEQKT
+924 IAKFMAKEEEQNSSEN
-938 PPINKEDEKDLSTNT
+938 NKIEEADESK
-953 NEEQKTDSN
+953 
-962 TVIAGDSKS
+962 DSKS
-971 DKTDIKHDENTITDS
+971 EKTVEKPESKSDDIKKKTDPNNSLVIKPEIEKTEKTEKTLSSSKKSSKSSGGSKSKGRAKS
-986 TSEIKSDKNKEIKD
+986 TKTSVKD
-1000 VESKKTP
+1000 VKKVFT
-1007 SNIIKPN
+1007 
-1014 ASSRLFVGGSG
+1014 
-1025 GKSSSANQN
+1025 
-1034 KGTNKVSYKNWYKLT
+1034 KNWFKLP
-1049 NGKWTILG
+1049 NGKWTILR

-1069 HWFYMD
+1069 YWFYMD
-1075 DNSELVEN
+1075 NNSELAEN
-1083 QWLYIDG
+1083 QWIYIGG
-1090 KWYYAKAGGYIA
+1090 KWYFAKAGGYIA
-1102 ENEWISYKDK
+1102 ENEWISYKEK
-1112 WYYSKSGGAIFQSA
+1112 WYYAVSGGAIAQSA
-1126 WKNIG
+1126 WENIG
-1131 EKFYHFGIDGDLS
+1131 GKFYHFGADGDLS
-1144 VNTYVDGYQVDANG
+1144 VNTSVDGYQVDANG
-1158 IRK
+1158 VRN

>member
-8 VVLCSILATNMVM
+8 VGLCSILATNMVM

-28 VLKPIGVREV
+28 VLKPMGVREV
-38 DVVSHASTMGPPPV
+38 DVVSHASTMAPPPV

-61 GEDKGTEVSESDKNL
+61 GEDKGTEVSESDRNL

-120 KYRYETVNTDRS
+120 KYKYETVNTDRS

-186 GVDVAFKLKLKHNSD
+186 GVDVAFKLKMKHNSA

-206 FYDAVRGDLK
+206 FYDAIRDDLK

-228 GSTTEIEKDKYDVSI
+228 GSSGTEIEKDKYDVSI
-243 DEDNDELTIQFKNG
+243 DEDNDELIIQFKNG
-257 KRIYQSLYIYD
+257 KKIYQSLYIYD

-304 KITYGEGVNSIY
+304 KITYGEDVNSIY
-316 LSEISDIELSVLDEK
+316 LSEISNIELSVLDEK
-331 GEAKNT
+331 GDVKNT

-349 YSELQIFSKVFESNK
+349 YNELQIFSKAFESNK

-371 HPSVKTLNLD
+371 HPSVKTVNLD
-381 IESPDLANVKPART
+381 IESPDLANVKSERI
-395 LWADDIKSDEDF
+395 LWADDIKPDEDF
-407 LMSFDEDDKAW
+407 SMSFIEDDKTW
-418 LSELNKIVLK
+418 LSELNEIVLK

-435 EMYPIAQKAIDD
+435 TMYPIAQKAIDD
-447 EEHGYED
+447 DKYR
-454 EYGDNPNRYYELDK
+454 NNKNRYYELDK
-468 DNLTLKINKRYFK
+468 DNLTLKIDKKYFK

-496 DDSSVSFFI
+496 DDSSVSFFR
-505 KRSGVFGTKDV
+505 KKSGMFGTKDV
-516 KVEYRF
+516 KVEHRF

-533 SKTTPSTFVLRTYFD
+533 SKTDPTTFVLRTSFD
-548 KRNNNAPRSESKITV
+548 IRNNKAPKAESIITV
-563 KDQTTGDF
+563 KDQTSGVV

-580 DFWSEYAGGNVLKIF
+580 DFWSEYDKGYVLKIF

-627 LIGELKEPSVKVKSV
+627 LIGELKDPSVKVKSV

-648 VISSNKEYVDA
+648 IISSNKEYVDA
-659 IQSIKISNDRGY
+659 IQSIKISNAKGY

-679 VKNNDKVSLDFED
+679 VKDNDKVSLDFED
-692 WRKSA
+692 WRKPA
-697 GILETVGSFSMTIS
+697 GIIETVGSFSMTIA

-722 AIKDTNITFEVEKDP
+722 TIKDTNISAEVEKDP
-737 DKKNIAVNFSQGK
+737 DKKSVAVNFSQGK
-750 LPEYGYTDSLAYVEL
+750 FPEYGYTDSLAYVEL

-837 KLRNS
+837 KLRTS
-842 QVKALQSKIENAKT
+842 QVEALQSKIENAKT
-856 LRELRSAGIDLDVAI
+856 LRELRSAGIELDVAL
-871 FGSIQA
+871 FGFAKA
-877 KLNLKEEILEK
+877 KLALKEEILEK
-888 INSSEINE
+888 INSSKLDEDTKRN
-896 VEKERLIDEVNSAS
+896 LIETVNSS
-910 DLQDLIELEDRVDD
+910 NDLQDLLEAEDKVDNT
-924 ILAKYIAKEEEQKT
+924 IAKFMAKEEEQNSSEN
-938 PPINKEDEKDLSTNT
+938 NKIEEADESK
-953 NEEQKTDSN
+953 
-962 TVIAGDSKS
+962 DSKS
-971 DKTDIKHDENTITDS
+971 EKTVEKPESKSDDIKKKTDPNNSLVIKPEIEKTEKTEKTLSSSKKSSKSSGGSKSKGRAKS
-986 TSEIKSDKNKEIKD
+986 TGTSVKD
-1000 VESKKTP
+1000 VKKVFT
-1007 SNIIKPN
+1007 
-1014 ASSRLFVGGSG
+1014 
-1025 GKSSSANQN
+1025 
-1034 KGTNKVSYKNWYKLT
+1034 KNWFKLP

-1069 HWFYMD
+1069 YWFYMD
-1075 DNSELVEN
+1075 DNSELAEN
-1083 QWLYIDG
+1083 QWIYIGG
-1090 KWYYAKAGGYIA
+1090 KWYFAKAGGYIA
-1102 ENEWISYKDK
+1102 ENEWISYKEK
-1112 WYYSKSGGAIFQSA
+1112 WYYAVSGGAIAQSA
-1126 WKNIG
+1126 WENIG
-1131 EKFYHFGIDGDLS
+1131 GKFYHFGVDGDLS
-1144 VNTYVDGYQVDANG
+1144 VNTSVDGYQVDANG
-1158 IRK
+1158 VRN

>member
-8 VVLCSILATNMVM
+8 VGLCSILATNMVM

-28 VLKPIGVREV
+28 VLKPMGVREV
-38 DVVSHASTMGPPPV
+38 DVVSHASTMAPPPV

-120 KYRYETVNTDRS
+120 KYKYETVNTDRS

-186 GVDVAFKLKLKHNSD
+186 GVDVAFKLKMKHNSA

-206 FYDAVRGDLK
+206 FYDAIRDDLK

-228 GSTTEIEKDKYDVSI
+228 GSSGTEIEKDKYDVSI
-243 DEDNDELTIQFKNG
+243 DEDNDELIIQFKNG

-316 LSEISDIELSVLDEK
+316 LSEISNIELSVLDEK
-331 GEAKNT
+331 GDVKNT

-349 YSELQIFSKVFESNK
+349 YNELQIFSKAFESNK

-371 HPSVKTLNLD
+371 HPSVKTVNLD
-381 IESPDLANVKPART
+381 IESPDLANVKSERT

-407 LMSFDEDDKAW
+407 SMSFNEDDKTW
-418 LSELNKIVLK
+418 LSELNEIVLK
-428 DRNGYSY
+428 DRYGYSY
-435 EMYPIAQKAIDD
+435 KMYPIAQKAIDD
-447 EEHGYED
+447 D
-454 EYGDNPNRYYELDK
+454 EYRNNPNRYYELDK
-468 DNLTLKINKRYFK
+468 DNLTLKIDKKYFK

-496 DDSSVSFFI
+496 DDSSVSFFR
-505 KRSGVFGTKDV
+505 KKGGVFGTKDV

-548 KRNNNAPRSESKITV
+548 KRNNNVPKAESKITV
-563 KDQTTGDF
+563 KDQTTGVV
-571 KVLKPGPNE
+571 KVLKPGQNE

-659 IQSIKISNDRGY
+659 IQSIKISNAKGY

-679 VKNNDKVSLDFED
+679 VKDNDKVSLDFED
-692 WRKSA
+692 WRKPA
-697 GILETVGSFSMTIS
+697 GILETVGSFSMTIA

-722 AIKDTNITFEVEKDP
+722 TIKDTNISADVEKDP
-737 DKKNIAVNFSQGK
+737 DKKSVAVNFSHGK
-750 LPEYGYTDSLAYVEL
+750 SPEYGYTDSLAYVEL

-837 KLRNS
+837 KLRTS
-842 QVKALQSKIENAKT
+842 QVEALQSKIENAKT
-856 LRELRSAGIDLDVAI
+856 LRELRSAGIELDVAL
-871 FGSIQA
+871 FGFAKA
-877 KLNLKEEILEK
+877 KLALKEEILEK
-888 INSSEINE
+888 INSSKLDEDTKRN
-896 VEKERLIDEVNSAS
+896 LIETVNSS
-910 DLQDLIELEDRVDD
+910 NDLQDLLEAEDKVDNT
-924 ILAKYIAKEEEQKT
+924 IAKFMAKEEEQNSSEN
-938 PPINKEDEKDLSTNT
+938 NKIEEADESK
-953 NEEQKTDSN
+953 
-962 TVIAGDSKS
+962 DSKS
-971 DKTDIKHDENTITDS
+971 EKTVEKPESKSDDIKKKTDPNNSLVIKPETEKTEKTEKTLSSSKKSSKSSGGSKSKGRAKS
-986 TSEIKSDKNKEIKD
+986 TKTSVKD
-1000 VESKKTP
+1000 VKKVFT
-1007 SNIIKPN
+1007 
-1014 ASSRLFVGGSG
+1014 
-1025 GKSSSANQN
+1025 
-1034 KGTNKVSYKNWYKLT
+1034 KNWFKLP
-1049 NGKWTILG
+1049 NGKWTILD

-1069 HWFYMD
+1069 YWFYMD
-1075 DNSELVEN
+1075 DNSELAEN
-1083 QWLYIDG
+1083 QWIYIGG
-1090 KWYYAKAGGYIA
+1090 KWYFAKAGGYIA
-1102 ENEWISYKDK
+1102 ENEWISYKEK
-1112 WYYSKSGGAIFQSA
+1112 WYYAVSGGSIAQSA
-1126 WKNIG
+1126 WENIG
-1131 EKFYHFGIDGDLS
+1131 GKFYHFGADGDLS
-1144 VNTYVDGYQVDANG
+1144 VNTSVDGYQVDANG
-1158 IRK
+1158 VRN

>member
-8 VVLCSILATNMVM
+8 VGLCSILATNMVM

-28 VLKPIGVREV
+28 VLKPMGVREV
-38 DVVSHASTMGPPPV
+38 DVVSHASTMAPPPV

-61 GEDKGTEVSESDKNL
+61 GEDKGTEISESDKNL

-120 KYRYETVNTDRS
+120 KYKYETVNTDRS

-186 GVDVAFKLKLKHNSD
+186 GVDVAFKLKMKHNSA

-206 FYDAVRGDLK
+206 FYDAIRDDLK

-228 GSTTEIEKDKYDVSI
+228 GSSGTEIEKDKYDVSI

-257 KRIYQSLYIYD
+257 KKIYQSLYIYD

-316 LSEISDIELSVLDEK
+316 LSEISNIELSVLDEK
-331 GEAKNT
+331 GDVKNT

-349 YSELQIFSKVFESNK
+349 YNELQIFSKAFESNK

-371 HPSVKTLNLD
+371 HPSVKTVNLD
-381 IESPDLANVKPART
+381 IESPDLANVKSERT

-407 LMSFDEDDKAW
+407 SMSFTEDDKTW
-418 LSELNKIVLK
+418 LSELNEIVLK
-428 DRNGYSY
+428 DRYGYSY
-435 EMYPIAQKAIDD
+435 KMYPIAQKAIDD
-447 EEHGYED
+447 EEYRN
-454 EYGDNPNRYYELDK
+454 NPNRYYELDK
-468 DNLTLKINKRYFK
+468 DNLTLKIDKKYFK

-496 DDSSVSFFI
+496 DDSSVSFFR
-505 KRSGVFGTKDV
+505 KKSGMFGTKDV
-516 KVEYRF
+516 KVEHRF

-533 SKTTPSTFVLRTYFD
+533 SKTDPTTFVLRTSFD
-548 KRNNNAPRSESKITV
+548 IRNNKAPKAESIITV
-563 KDQTTGDF
+563 KDQTSGVV

-580 DFWSEYAGGNVLKIF
+580 DFWSEYDKGYVLKIF

-627 LIGELKEPSVKVKSV
+627 LIGELKDPSVKVKSV

-648 VISSNKEYVDA
+648 IISSNKEYVDA
-659 IQSIKISNDRGY
+659 IQSIKISNAKGY

-679 VKNNDKVSLDFED
+679 VKDNDKVSLDFED
-692 WRKSA
+692 WRKPA
-697 GILETVGSFSMTIS
+697 GILETVGSFSMTIA

-722 AIKDTNITFEVEKDP
+722 TIKDTNISAEVEKDP
-737 DKKNIAVNFSQGK
+737 DKKSVAVNFSQGK
-750 LPEYGYTDSLAYVEL
+750 FPEYGYTDSLAYVEL

-837 KLRNS
+837 KLRTS
-842 QVKALQSKIENAKT
+842 QVEALQSKIENAKT
-856 LRELRSAGIDLDVAI
+856 LRELRSAGIELDVAL
-871 FGSIQA
+871 FGFAKA
-877 KLNLKEEILEK
+877 KLALKEEILEK
-888 INSSEINE
+888 INSSKLDEDTKRN
-896 VEKERLIDEVNSAS
+896 LIETVNSS
-910 DLQDLIELEDRVDD
+910 NDLQDLLEAEDKVDNT
-924 ILAKYIAKEEEQKT
+924 IAKFMAKEEEQNSSEN
-938 PPINKEDEKDLSTNT
+938 NKIEEADESK
-953 NEEQKTDSN
+953 
-962 TVIAGDSKS
+962 DSKS
-971 DKTDIKHDENTITDS
+971 EKTVEKPESKSDDIKKKTDPNNSLVIKPEIEKTEKTLSSSKKSSKSSGGSKSKGRAKS
-986 TSEIKSDKNKEIKD
+986 TGTSVKD
-1000 VESKKTP
+1000 VKKVFT
-1007 SNIIKPN
+1007 
-1014 ASSRLFVGGSG
+1014 
-1025 GKSSSANQN
+1025 
-1034 KGTNKVSYKNWYKLT
+1034 KNWFKLP
-1049 NGKWTILG
+1049 NGKWTILD

-1062 SWVKDGN
+1062 SWGKDGN
-1069 HWFYMD
+1069 YWFYMD
-1075 DNSELVEN
+1075 DNSELAEN
-1083 QWLYIDG
+1083 QWIYIGG
-1090 KWYYAKAGGYIA
+1090 KWYFAKAGGYIA
-1102 ENEWISYKDK
+1102 ENEWISYKEK
-1112 WYYSKSGGAIFQSA
+1112 WYYAVSGGAIAQSA
-1126 WKNIG
+1126 WENIG
-1131 EKFYHFGIDGDLS
+1131 GKFYHFGVDGDLS
-1144 VNTYVDGYQVDANG
+1144 VNTSVDGYQVDANG
-1158 IRK
+1158 VRN

>member
-8 VVLCSILATNMVM
+8 VGLCSILATNMVM

-28 VLKPIGVREV
+28 VLKPMGVREV
-38 DVVSHASTMGPPPV
+38 DVVSHASTMAPPPV

-61 GEDKGTEVSESDKNL
+61 GEDKGTEISESDKNL

-120 KYRYETVNTDRS
+120 KYKYETVNTDRS

-186 GVDVAFKLKLKHNSD
+186 GVDVAFKLKMKHNSA

-206 FYDAVRGDLK
+206 FYDAIRDDLK
-216 EKITVSEIFTMA
+216 GKITVSEIFTMA
-228 GSTTEIEKDKYDVSI
+228 GSSGTEIEKDKYDVSI

-257 KRIYQSLYIYD
+257 KKIYQSLYIYD

-316 LSEISDIELSVLDEK
+316 LSEISNIELSVLDEK
-331 GEAKNT
+331 GDVKNT

-349 YSELQIFSKVFESNK
+349 YNELQIFSKAFESNK

-371 HPSVKTLNLD
+371 HPSVKTVNLD
-381 IESPDLANVKPART
+381 IESPDLANVKSERT

-407 LMSFDEDDKAW
+407 SMSFIEDDKTW
-418 LSELNKIVLK
+418 LSELNEIVLK

-435 EMYPIAQKAIDD
+435 TMYPIAQKAIDD
-447 EEHGYED
+447 DKYR
-454 EYGDNPNRYYELDK
+454 NNQNRYYELDK
-468 DNLTLKINKRYFK
+468 DNLTLKIDKKYFK

-496 DDSSVSFFI
+496 DDSSVSFFR
-505 KRSGVFGTKDV
+505 KKGGVFGTKDV

-548 KRNNNAPRSESKITV
+548 KRNNNVPKAESKITV
-563 KDQTTGDF
+563 KDQTTGVV

-659 IQSIKISNDRGY
+659 IQSIKISNAKGY

-679 VKNNDKVSLDFED
+679 VKDNDKVSLDFED
-692 WRKSA
+692 WRKPA
-697 GILETVGSFSMTIS
+697 GILETVGSFSMTIA

-722 AIKDTNITFEVEKDP
+722 TIKDTNISADVEKDP
-737 DKKNIAVNFSQGK
+737 DKKSVAVNFSHGK
-750 LPEYGYTDSLAYVEL
+750 SPEYGYTDSLAYVEL

-837 KLRNS
+837 KLRTS
-842 QVKALQSKIENAKT
+842 QVEALQSKIENAKT
-856 LRELRSAGIDLDVAI
+856 LRELRSAGIELDVAL
-871 FGSIQA
+871 FGFAKA
-877 KLNLKEEILEK
+877 KLALKEEILEK
-888 INSSEINE
+888 INSSKLDEDTKRN
-896 VEKERLIDEVNSAS
+896 LIETVNSS
-910 DLQDLIELEDRVDD
+910 NDLQDLLEAEDKVDNT
-924 ILAKYIAKEEEQKT
+924 IAKFMAKEEEQNSSEN
-938 PPINKEDEKDLSTNT
+938 NKIEEADESK
-953 NEEQKTDSN
+953 
-962 TVIAGDSKS
+962 DSKS
-971 DKTDIKHDENTITDS
+971 EKTVEKPESKSDDIKKKTDPNNSLVIKPEIEKTEKTLSSSKKSSKSSGGSKSKGRAKS
-986 TSEIKSDKNKEIKD
+986 TGTSVKD
-1000 VESKKTP
+1000 VKKVFT
-1007 SNIIKPN
+1007 
-1014 ASSRLFVGGSG
+1014 
-1025 GKSSSANQN
+1025 
-1034 KGTNKVSYKNWYKLT
+1034 KNWFKLP

-1069 HWFYMD
+1069 YWFYMD
-1075 DNSELVEN
+1075 DNSELAEN
-1083 QWLYIDG
+1083 QWIYIGG
-1090 KWYYAKAGGYIA
+1090 KWYFAKAGGYIA
-1102 ENEWISYKDK
+1102 ENEWISYKEK
-1112 WYYSKSGGAIFQSA
+1112 WYYAVSGGAIAQSA
-1126 WKNIG
+1126 WENIG
-1131 EKFYHFGIDGDLS
+1131 GKFYHFGADGDLS
-1144 VNTYVDGYQVDANG
+1144 VNTSVDGYQVDANG
-1158 IRK
+1158 VRN

>member
-8 VVLCSILATNMVM
+8 VGLCSILATNMVM

-28 VLKPIGVREV
+28 VLKPMGVREV
-38 DVVSHASTMGPPPV
+38 DVVSHASTMGPPPA

-186 GVDVAFKLKLKHNSD
+186 GVDVAFKLKMKHNSA

-206 FYDAVRGDLK
+206 FYDAIRDDLK

-228 GSTTEIEKDKYDVSI
+228 GSSGTEIEKDKYDVSI
-243 DEDNDELTIQFKNG
+243 DEDNDELIIQFKNG
-257 KRIYQSLYIYD
+257 KKIYQSLYIYD

-316 LSEISDIELSVLDEK
+316 LSEISNIELSVLDEN
-331 GEAKNT
+331 GDVKNT

-349 YSELQIFSKVFESNK
+349 YNELQIFSKAFESNK

-371 HPSVKTLNLD
+371 HPSVKTVNLD
-381 IESPDLANVKPART
+381 IESPDLANVKSERI
-395 LWADDIKSDEDF
+395 LWADDIKPDEDF
-407 LMSFDEDDKAW
+407 SMSFIEDDKTW
-418 LSELNKIVLK
+418 LSELNEIVLK

-435 EMYPIAQKAIDD
+435 TMYPIAQKAIDD
-447 EEHGYED
+447 DKYR
-454 EYGDNPNRYYELDK
+454 NNQNRYYELDK
-468 DNLTLKINKRYFK
+468 DNLTLKIDKKYFK

-496 DDSSVSFFI
+496 DDSSVSFFR
-505 KRSGVFGTKDV
+505 KKGGVFGTKDV

-548 KRNNNAPRSESKITV
+548 KRNNNVPKAESKITV
-563 KDQTTGDF
+563 KDQTTGVV

-679 VKNNDKVSLDFED
+679 VKDNDKVSLDFED
-692 WRKSA
+692 WRKPA
-697 GILETVGSFSMTIS
+697 GILETVGSFSMTIA

-722 AIKDTNITFEVEKDP
+722 TIKDTNISADVEKDP
-737 DKKNIAVNFSQGK
+737 DKKSVAVNFSHGK
-750 LPEYGYTDSLAYVEL
+750 SPEYGYTDSLAYVEL

-837 KLRNS
+837 KLRTS
-842 QVKALQSKIENAKT
+842 QVEALQSKIENAKT
-856 LRELRSAGIDLDVAI
+856 LRELRSAGIELDVAL
-871 FGSIQA
+871 FGFAKA
-877 KLNLKEEILEK
+877 KLALKEEILEK
-888 INSSEINE
+888 INSSKLDEDTKRN
-896 VEKERLIDEVNSAS
+896 LIETVNSS
-910 DLQDLIELEDRVDD
+910 NDLQDLLEAEDKVDNT
-924 ILAKYIAKEEEQKT
+924 IAKFMAKEEEQNSSEN
-938 PPINKEDEKDLSTNT
+938 NKIEEADESK
-953 NEEQKTDSN
+953 
-962 TVIAGDSKS
+962 DSKS
-971 DKTDIKHDENTITDS
+971 EKTVEKPESKSDDIKKKTDPNNSLVIKPEIEKTEKTEKTLSSSKKSSKSSGGSKSKGRAKS
-986 TSEIKSDKNKEIKD
+986 TGTSVKD
-1000 VESKKTP
+1000 VKKVFT
-1007 SNIIKPN
+1007 
-1014 ASSRLFVGGSG
+1014 
-1025 GKSSSANQN
+1025 
-1034 KGTNKVSYKNWYKLT
+1034 KNWFKLP
-1049 NGKWTILG
+1049 NGKWTILD

-1069 HWFYMD
+1069 YWFYMD
-1075 DNSELVEN
+1075 DNSELAEN
-1083 QWLYIDG
+1083 QWIYIGG
-1090 KWYYAKAGGYIA
+1090 KWYFAKAGGYIA
-1102 ENEWISYKDK
+1102 ENEWISYKEK
-1112 WYYSKSGGAIFQSA
+1112 WYYAVSGGAIVQSA
-1126 WKNIG
+1126 WENIG
-1131 EKFYHFGIDGDLS
+1131 GKFYHFGADGDLS
-1144 VNTYVDGYQVDANG
+1144 VNTSVDGYQVDANG
-1158 IRK
+1158 VRN

>member
-8 VVLCSILATNMVM
+8 VGLCSILATNMVM

-28 VLKPIGVREV
+28 VLKPMGVREV
-38 DVVSHASTMGPPPV
+38 DVVSHASTMAPPPV

-61 GEDKGTEVSESDKNL
+61 GEDKGTEVSESDRNL

-120 KYRYETVNTDRS
+120 KYKYETVNTDRS

-186 GVDVAFKLKLKHNSD
+186 GVDVAFKLKMKHNSA

-206 FYDAVRGDLK
+206 FYDAIRDDLK

-228 GSTTEIEKDKYDVSI
+228 GSSGTEIEKDKYDVSI
-243 DEDNDELTIQFKNG
+243 DEDNDELIIQFKNG
-257 KRIYQSLYIYD
+257 KKIYQSLYIYD

-316 LSEISDIELSVLDEK
+316 LSEISNIELSVLDEN
-331 GEAKNT
+331 GDVKNT

-349 YSELQIFSKVFESNK
+349 YNELQIFSKAFESNK

-371 HPSVKTLNLD
+371 HPSVKTVNLD
-381 IESPDLANVKPART
+381 IESPDLANVKSERI
-395 LWADDIKSDEDF
+395 LWADDIKPDEDF
-407 LMSFDEDDKAW
+407 SMSFIEDDKTW
-418 LSELNKIVLK
+418 LSELNEIVLK

-435 EMYPIAQKAIDD
+435 TMYPIAQKAIDD
-447 EEHGYED
+447 DKYR
-454 EYGDNPNRYYELDK
+454 NNQNRYYELDK
-468 DNLTLKINKRYFK
+468 DNLTLKIDKKYFK

-496 DDSSVSFFI
+496 DDSSVSFFR
-505 KRSGVFGTKDV
+505 KKGGVFGTKDV
-516 KVEYRF
+516 KV
-522 LTDSDY
+522 TDSDY

-548 KRNNNAPRSESKITV
+548 KRNNNVPKAESKITV
-563 KDQTTGDF
+563 KDQTTGVV

-659 IQSIKISNDRGY
+659 IQSIKISNAKGY

-679 VKNNDKVSLDFED
+679 VKDNDKVSLDFED
-692 WRKSA
+692 WRKPA
-697 GILETVGSFSMTIS
+697 GILETVGSFSMTIA

-722 AIKDTNITFEVEKDP
+722 TIKDTNISADVEKDP
-737 DKKNIAVNFSQGK
+737 DKKSVAVNFSHGK
-750 LPEYGYTDSLAYVEL
+750 SPEYGYTDSLAYVEL

-837 KLRNS
+837 KLRTS
-842 QVKALQSKIENAKT
+842 QVEALQSKIENAKT
-856 LRELRSAGIDLDVAI
+856 LRELRSAGIELDVAL
-871 FGSIQA
+871 FGFAKA
-877 KLNLKEEILEK
+877 KLALKEEILEK
-888 INSSEINE
+888 INSSKLDEDTKRN
-896 VEKERLIDEVNSAS
+896 LIETVNSS
-910 DLQDLIELEDRVDD
+910 NDLQDLLEAEDKVDNT
-924 ILAKYIAKEEEQKT
+924 IAKFMAKEEEQNSSEN
-938 PPINKEDEKDLSTNT
+938 NKIEEADESK
-953 NEEQKTDSN
+953 
-962 TVIAGDSKS
+962 DSKS
-971 DKTDIKHDENTITDS
+971 EKTVEKPESKSDDIKKKTDPNNSLVIKPEIEKTEKTEKTEKALSSSKKSSKSSGGSKSKGRAKS
-986 TSEIKSDKNKEIKD
+986 TGTSVKD
-1000 VESKKTP
+1000 VKKVFT
-1007 SNIIKPN
+1007 
-1014 ASSRLFVGGSG
+1014 
-1025 GKSSSANQN
+1025 
-1034 KGTNKVSYKNWYKLT
+1034 KNWFKLP

-1069 HWFYMD
+1069 YWFYMD
-1075 DNSELVEN
+1075 DNSELAEN
-1083 QWLYIDG
+1083 QWIYIGG
-1090 KWYYAKAGGYIA
+1090 KWYFAKAGGYIA
-1102 ENEWISYKDK
+1102 ENEWLSYKGK
-1112 WYYSKSGGAIFQSA
+1112 WYYAVSGGAIAQSA
-1126 WKNIG
+1126 WENIG
-1131 EKFYHFGIDGDLS
+1131 GKFYHFGTDGDLS
-1144 VNTYVDGYQVDANG
+1144 VNTSVDGYQVDANG
-1158 IRK
+1158 VRN

>member
-8 VVLCSILATNMVM
+8 VGLCSILATNMVM

-28 VLKPIGVREV
+28 VLKPMGVREV
-38 DVVSHASTMGPPPV
+38 DVVSHASTMGPPPA

-120 KYRYETVNTDRS
+120 KYKYETVNTDRS

-186 GVDVAFKLKLKHNSD
+186 GVDVAFKLKMKHNSA

-206 FYDAVRGDLK
+206 FYDAIRDDLK
-216 EKITVSEIFTMA
+216 GKITVSEIFTMA
-228 GSTTEIEKDKYDVSI
+228 GSSGTEIEKDKYDVSI

-257 KRIYQSLYIYD
+257 KKIYQSLYIYD

-316 LSEISDIELSVLDEK
+316 LSEISNIELSVLDEK
-331 GEAKNT
+331 GDVKNT

-349 YSELQIFSKVFESNK
+349 YNELQIFSKAFESNK

-371 HPSVKTLNLD
+371 HPSVKTVNLD
-381 IESPDLANVKPART
+381 IESPDLANVKSERT

-407 LMSFDEDDKAW
+407 SMSFTEDDKTW
-418 LSELNKIVLK
+418 LSELNEIVLK
-428 DRNGYSY
+428 DRYGYSY
-435 EMYPIAQKAIDD
+435 KMYPIAQKAIDD
-447 EEHGYED
+447 EEYRN
-454 EYGDNPNRYYELDK
+454 NPNRYYELDK
-468 DNLTLKINKRYFK
+468 DNLTLKIDKKYFK

-496 DDSSVSFFI
+496 DDSSVSFFRKKI
-505 KRSGVFGTKDV
+505 GVFGTKDV

-548 KRNNNAPRSESKITV
+548 KRNNNVPKAESKITV
-563 KDQTTGDF
+563 KDQTTGVV

-659 IQSIKISNDRGY
+659 IQSIKISNAKGY

-679 VKNNDKVSLDFED
+679 VKDNDKVSLDFED
-692 WRKSA
+692 WRKPA
-697 GILETVGSFSMTIS
+697 GILETVGSFSMTIA

-722 AIKDTNITFEVEKDP
+722 TIKDTNISADVEKDP
-737 DKKNIAVNFSQGK
+737 DKKSVAVNFSHGK
-750 LPEYGYTDSLAYVEL
+750 SPEYGYTDSLAYVEL

-837 KLRNS
+837 KLRTS
-842 QVKALQSKIENAKT
+842 QVEALQSKIENAKT
-856 LRELRSAGIDLDVAI
+856 LRELRSAGIELDVAL
-871 FGSIQA
+871 FGFAKA
-877 KLNLKEEILEK
+877 KLALKEEILEK
-888 INSSEINE
+888 INSSKLDEDTKRN
-896 VEKERLIDEVNSAS
+896 LIETVNSS
-910 DLQDLIELEDRVDD
+910 NDLQDLLEAEDKVDNT
-924 ILAKYIAKEEEQKT
+924 IAKFMAKEEEQNSSEN
-938 PPINKEDEKDLSTNT
+938 NKIEEADESK
-953 NEEQKTDSN
+953 
-962 TVIAGDSKS
+962 DSKS
-971 DKTDIKHDENTITDS
+971 EKTVEKPESKSDDIKKKTDPNNSLVIKPEIEKTEKTEKTLSSSKKSSKSSGGSKSKGRAKS
-986 TSEIKSDKNKEIKD
+986 TKTSVKD
-1000 VESKKTP
+1000 VKKVFT
-1007 SNIIKPN
+1007 
-1014 ASSRLFVGGSG
+1014 
-1025 GKSSSANQN
+1025 
-1034 KGTNKVSYKNWYKLT
+1034 KNWFKLP
-1049 NGKWTILG
+1049 NGKWTILD

-1069 HWFYMD
+1069 YWFYMD
-1075 DNSELVEN
+1075 DNSELAEN
-1083 QWLYIDG
+1083 QWIYIGG
-1090 KWYYAKAGGYIA
+1090 KWYFAKAGGYIA
-1102 ENEWISYKDK
+1102 ENEWISYKEK
-1112 WYYSKSGGAIFQSA
+1112 WYYAVSGGAIAQSA
-1126 WKNIG
+1126 WENIG
-1131 EKFYHFGIDGDLS
+1131 GKFYHFGTDGDLS
-1144 VNTYVDGYQVDANG
+1144 VNTSVDGYQVDANG
-1158 IRK
+1158 VRN

>member
-8 VVLCSILATNMVM
+8 VGLCSILATNMVM

-28 VLKPIGVREV
+28 VLKPMGVREV
-38 DVVSHASTMGPPPV
+38 DVVSHASTMAPPPV
-52 PSLRPGRGE
+52 PSLRPRRGE
-61 GEDKGTEVSESDKNL
+61 GEDKGTEVSESDRNL

-186 GVDVAFKLKLKHNSD
+186 GVDVAFKLKMKHNSA

-206 FYDAVRGDLK
+206 FYDAIRDDLK
-216 EKITVSEIFTMA
+216 GKITVSEIFTMA
-228 GSTTEIEKDKYDVSI
+228 GSSGTEIEKDKYDVSI
-243 DEDNDELTIQFKNG
+243 DEDNDELIIQFKNG
-257 KRIYQSLYIYD
+257 KKIYQSLYIYD

-316 LSEISDIELSVLDEK
+316 LSEISNIELSVLDEK
-331 GEAKNT
+331 GDVKTT

-349 YSELQIFSKVFESNK
+349 YNELQIFSKAFESNK

-371 HPSVKTLNLD
+371 HPSVKTVNLD
-381 IESPDLANVKPART
+381 IESPDLANVKSERI
-395 LWADDIKSDEDF
+395 LWADDIKPDEDF
-407 LMSFDEDDKAW
+407 SMSFIEDDKTW
-418 LSELNKIVLK
+418 LSELNEIVLK

-435 EMYPIAQKAIDD
+435 TMYPIAQKAIDD
-447 EEHGYED
+447 DKYR
-454 EYGDNPNRYYELDK
+454 NNQNRYYELDK
-468 DNLTLKINKRYFK
+468 DNLTLKIDKKYFK

-496 DDSSVSFFI
+496 DDSSVSFFR
-505 KRSGVFGTKDV
+505 KKGGVFGTKDV

-548 KRNNNAPRSESKITV
+548 KRNNNVPKAESKITV
-563 KDQTTGDF
+563 KDQTTGVV

-659 IQSIKISNDRGY
+659 IQSIKISNAKGY

-679 VKNNDKVSLDFED
+679 VKDNDKVSLDFED
-692 WRKSA
+692 WRKPA
-697 GILETVGSFSMTIS
+697 GILETVGSFSMTIA

-722 AIKDTNITFEVEKDP
+722 TIKDTNISADVEKDP
-737 DKKNIAVNFSQGK
+737 DKKSVAVNFSHGK
-750 LPEYGYTDSLAYVEL
+750 SPEYGYTDSLAYVEL

-837 KLRNS
+837 KLRTS
-842 QVKALQSKIENAKT
+842 QVEALQSKIENAKT
-856 LRELRSAGIDLDVAI
+856 LRELRSAGIELDVAL
-871 FGSIQA
+871 FGFAKA
-877 KLNLKEEILEK
+877 KLALKEEILEK
-888 INSSEINE
+888 INSSKLDEDTKRN
-896 VEKERLIDEVNSAS
+896 LIETVNSS
-910 DLQDLIELEDRVDD
+910 NDLQDLLEAEDKVDNT
-924 ILAKYIAKEEEQKT
+924 IAKFMAKEEEQNSSEN
-938 PPINKEDEKDLSTNT
+938 NKIEEADESK
-953 NEEQKTDSN
+953 
-962 TVIAGDSKS
+962 DSKS
-971 DKTDIKHDENTITDS
+971 EKTVEKPESKSDDIKKKTDPNNSLVIKPEIEKTEKTEKTLSSSKKSSKSSGGSKSKGRAKS
-986 TSEIKSDKNKEIKD
+986 TGTSVKD
-1000 VESKKTP
+1000 VKKVFT
-1007 SNIIKPN
+1007 
-1014 ASSRLFVGGSG
+1014 
-1025 GKSSSANQN
+1025 
-1034 KGTNKVSYKNWYKLT
+1034 KNWFKLP

-1069 HWFYMD
+1069 YWFYMD
-1075 DNSELVEN
+1075 DNSELAEN
-1083 QWLYIDG
+1083 QWIYIGG
-1090 KWYYAKAGGYIA
+1090 KWYFAKAGGYIA
-1102 ENEWISYKDK
+1102 ENEWISYKEK
-1112 WYYSKSGGAIFQSA
+1112 WYFAVSGGAIAQSA
-1126 WKNIG
+1126 WENIG
-1131 EKFYHFGIDGDLS
+1131 GKFYHFGTDGDLS
-1144 VNTYVDGYQVDANG
+1144 VNTSVDGYQVDTNG
-1158 IRK
+1158 VRN

>member
-1 MFKRIFK
+1 
-8 VVLCSILATNMVM
+8 M

-28 VLKPIGVREV
+28 VLKPMGVREV
-38 DVVSHASTMGPPPV
+38 DVVSHASTMAPPPV

-186 GVDVAFKLKLKHNSD
+186 GVDVAFKLKMKHNSA

-206 FYDAVRGDLK
+206 FYDAIRDDLK
-216 EKITVSEIFTMA
+216 GKITVSEIFTMS
-228 GSTTEIEKDKYDVSI
+228 GSSGTEIEKDKYDVSI

-257 KRIYQSLYIYD
+257 KKIYQSLYIYD

-316 LSEISDIELSVLDEK
+316 LSEISNIELSVLDEK
-331 GEAKNT
+331 GDVKNT

-349 YSELQIFSKVFESNK
+349 YNELQIFSKAFESNK

-371 HPSVKTLNLD
+371 HPSVKTVNLD
-381 IESPDLANVKPART
+381 IESPDLANVKSERT

-407 LMSFDEDDKAW
+407 SMSFTEDDKTW
-418 LSELNKIVLK
+418 LSELNEIVLK
-428 DRNGYSY
+428 DRYGYSY
-435 EMYPIAQKAIDD
+435 KMYPIAQKAIDD
-447 EEHGYED
+447 EEYRN
-454 EYGDNPNRYYELDK
+454 NPNRYYELDK
-468 DNLTLKINKRYFK
+468 DNLTLKIDKKYFK

-496 DDSSVSFFI
+496 DDSSVSFFRKKI
-505 KRSGVFGTKDV
+505 GVFGTKDV

-548 KRNNNAPRSESKITV
+548 KRNNNVPKAESKITV
-563 KDQTTGDF
+563 KDQTSGVV

-659 IQSIKISNDRGY
+659 IQSIKISNAKGY

-679 VKNNDKVSLDFED
+679 VKDNDKVSLDFED
-692 WRKSA
+692 WRKPA
-697 GILETVGSFSMTIS
+697 GILETVGSFSMTIA

-722 AIKDTNITFEVEKDP
+722 TIKDTNISADVEKDP
-737 DKKNIAVNFSQGK
+737 DKKSVAVNFSHGK
-750 LPEYGYTDSLAYVEL
+750 SPEYGYTDSLAYVEL

-837 KLRNS
+837 KLRTS
-842 QVKALQSKIENAKT
+842 QVEALQSKIENAKT
-856 LRELRSAGIDLDVAI
+856 LRELRSAGIELDVAL
-871 FGSIQA
+871 FGFAKA
-877 KLNLKEEILEK
+877 KLALKEEILEK
-888 INSSEINE
+888 INSSKLDEDTKRN
-896 VEKERLIDEVNSAS
+896 LIETVNSS
-910 DLQDLIELEDRVDD
+910 NDLQDLLEAEDKVDNT
-924 ILAKYIAKEEEQKT
+924 IAKFMAKEEEQNSSEN
-938 PPINKEDEKDLSTNT
+938 NKIEEADESK
-953 NEEQKTDSN
+953 
-962 TVIAGDSKS
+962 DSKS
-971 DKTDIKHDENTITDS
+971 EKTVEKPESKSDDIKKKTDPNNSLVIKPEIEKTEKTEKPEKTEKTLSSSKKSSKSSGGSKSKGRAKS
-986 TSEIKSDKNKEIKD
+986 TGTSVKD
-1000 VESKKTP
+1000 VKKVFT
-1007 SNIIKPN
+1007 
-1014 ASSRLFVGGSG
+1014 
-1025 GKSSSANQN
+1025 
-1034 KGTNKVSYKNWYKLT
+1034 KNWFKLP

-1069 HWFYMD
+1069 YWFYMD
-1075 DNSELVEN
+1075 NNSELAEN
-1083 QWLYIDG
+1083 QWIYIDG
-1090 KWYYAKAGGYIA
+1090 KWYFAKAGGYIA
-1102 ENEWISYKDK
+1102 ENEWISYKEK
-1112 WYYSKSGGAIFQSA
+1112 WYYAVSGGAIAQSA
-1126 WKNIG
+1126 WENIG
-1131 EKFYHFGIDGDLS
+1131 GKFYHFGVDGDLS
-1144 VNTYVDGYQVDANG
+1144 VNTSVDGYQVDANG
-1158 IRK
+1158 VRN

>member
-1 MFKRIFK
+1 M
-8 VVLCSILATNMVM
+8 
-21 SSFFYTK
+21 
-28 VLKPIGVREV
+28 
-38 DVVSHASTMGPPPV
+38 
-52 PSLRPGRGE
+52 
-61 GEDKGTEVSESDKNL
+61 
-76 PFESD
+76 
-81 FIESLE
+81 
-87 YNNSYGY
+87 
-94 LIMHLNKDFLSN
+94 
-106 GFVNEIQYIGINDV
+106 
-120 KYRYETVNTDRS
+120 
-132 KWYTIFIPYKYLNK
+132 
-146 GENILYFYMKD
+146 
-157 ITYKTFVEL
+157 
-166 GDEFKKQKISPKL
+166 
-179 IALENTD
+179 
-186 GVDVAFKLKLKHNSD
+186 KHNSA

-206 FYDAVRGDLK
+206 FYDAIRDDLK
-216 EKITVSEIFTMA
+216 GKITVSEIFTMA
-228 GSTTEIEKDKYDVSI
+228 GSSGTEIEKDKYDVSI
-243 DEDNDELTIQFKNG
+243 DEDNDELIIQFKNG
-257 KRIYQSLYIYD
+257 KKIYQSLYIYD

-316 LSEISDIELSVLDEK
+316 LSEISNIELSVLDEK
-331 GEAKNT
+331 GDVKTT

-349 YSELQIFSKVFESNK
+349 YNELQIFSKVFESNK

-371 HPSVKTLNLD
+371 HPSVKTVNLD
-381 IESPDLANVKPART
+381 IESPDLANVKSERI
-395 LWADDIKSDEDF
+395 LWADDIKPDEDF
-407 LMSFDEDDKAW
+407 SMSFIEDDKTW
-418 LSELNKIVLK
+418 LSELNEIVLK

-435 EMYPIAQKAIDD
+435 TMYPIAQKAIDD
-447 EEHGYED
+447 DKYR
-454 EYGDNPNRYYELDK
+454 NNQNRYYELDK
-468 DNLTLKINKRYFK
+468 DNLTLKIDKKYFK

-496 DDSSVSFFI
+496 DDSSVSFFR
-505 KRSGVFGTKDV
+505 KKGGVFGTKDV

-548 KRNNNAPRSESKITV
+548 KRNNNVPKAESKITV
-563 KDQTTGDF
+563 KDQTTGVV

-659 IQSIKISNDRGY
+659 IQSIKISNAKGY

-679 VKNNDKVSLDFED
+679 VKDNDKVSLDFED
-692 WRKSA
+692 WRKPA
-697 GILETVGSFSMTIS
+697 GILETVGSFSMTIA

-722 AIKDTNITFEVEKDP
+722 TIKDTNISADVEKDP
-737 DKKNIAVNFSQGK
+737 DKKSVAVNFSHGK
-750 LPEYGYTDSLAYVEL
+750 SPEYGYTDSLAYVEL

-837 KLRNS
+837 KLRTS
-842 QVKALQSKIENAKT
+842 QVEALQSKIENAKT
-856 LRELRSAGIDLDVAI
+856 LRELRSAGIELDVAL
-871 FGSIQA
+871 FGFAKA
-877 KLNLKEEILEK
+877 KLALKEEILEK
-888 INSSEINE
+888 INSSKLDEDTKRN
-896 VEKERLIDEVNSAS
+896 LIETVNSS
-910 DLQDLIELEDRVDD
+910 NDLQDLLEAEDKVDNT
-924 ILAKYIAKEEEQKT
+924 IAKFMAKEEEQNSSEN
-938 PPINKEDEKDLSTNT
+938 NKIEEADESK
-953 NEEQKTDSN
+953 
-962 TVIAGDSKS
+962 DSKS
-971 DKTDIKHDENTITDS
+971 EKTVEKPESKSDDIKKKTDPNNSLVIKPEIEKTEKTEKTLSSSKKSSKSSGGSKSKGRAKS
-986 TSEIKSDKNKEIKD
+986 TGTSVKD
-1000 VESKKTP
+1000 VKKVFT
-1007 SNIIKPN
+1007 
-1014 ASSRLFVGGSG
+1014 
-1025 GKSSSANQN
+1025 
-1034 KGTNKVSYKNWYKLT
+1034 KNWFKLP

-1069 HWFYMD
+1069 YWFYMD
-1075 DNSELVEN
+1075 DNSELAEN
-1083 QWLYIDG
+1083 QWIYIGG
-1090 KWYYAKAGGYIA
+1090 KWYFAKAGGYIA
-1102 ENEWISYKDK
+1102 ENEWIPYKEK
-1112 WYYSKSGGAIFQSA
+1112 WYYAVSGGAIVQSA

-1131 EKFYHFGIDGDLS
+1131 GKFYHFGTDGDLS
-1144 VNTYVDGYQVDANG
+1144 VNTSVDGYQVDANG
-1158 IRK
+1158 VRN

>member
-8 VVLCSILATNMVM
+8 VGLCSILATNMVM

-28 VLKPIGVREV
+28 VLKPMGVREV
-38 DVVSHASTMGPPPV
+38 DVVSHASTMAPPPV

-61 GEDKGTEVSESDKNL
+61 GEDKGIEVSESDKNL
-76 PFESD
+76 PYESD

-186 GVDVAFKLKLKHNSD
+186 GVDVAFKLKMKHNSA

-206 FYDAVRGDLK
+206 FYDAIRDDLK

-228 GSTTEIEKDKYDVSI
+228 GSSGTEIEKDKYDVSI
-243 DEDNDELTIQFKNG
+243 DEDNDELIIQFKNG
-257 KRIYQSLYIYD
+257 KKIYQSLYIYD

-304 KITYGEGVNSIY
+304 KITYGESVNSIY
-316 LSEISDIELSVLDEK
+316 LSEISNIELSVLDEK
-331 GEAKNT
+331 GDVKNT

-349 YSELQIFSKVFESNK
+349 YNELQIFSKAFESNK

-371 HPSVKTLNLD
+371 HPSVKTVNLD
-381 IESPDLANVKPART
+381 IESPDLANVKSERI
-395 LWADDIKSDEDF
+395 LWADDIKPDEDF
-407 LMSFDEDDKAW
+407 SMSFIEDDKTW
-418 LSELNKIVLK
+418 LSELNEIVLK

-435 EMYPIAQKAIDD
+435 TMYPIAQKAIDD
-447 EEHGYED
+447 DKYR
-454 EYGDNPNRYYELDK
+454 NNQNRYYELDK
-468 DNLTLKINKRYFK
+468 DNLTLKIDKKYFK

-496 DDSSVSFFI
+496 DDSSVSFFR
-505 KRSGVFGTKDV
+505 KKGGVFGTKDV

-548 KRNNNAPRSESKITV
+548 KRNNNVPKAESKITV
-563 KDQTTGDF
+563 KDQTTGVV

-659 IQSIKISNDRGY
+659 IQSIKISNAKGY
-671 STTKTDGF
+671 SATKTDGF
-679 VKNNDKVSLDFED
+679 VKDNDKVSLDFED
-692 WRKSA
+692 WRKPA
-697 GILETVGSFSMTIS
+697 GILETVGSFSMTIA

-722 AIKDTNITFEVEKDP
+722 TIKDTNISADVEKDP
-737 DKKNIAVNFSQGK
+737 DKKSVAVNFSHGK
-750 LPEYGYTDSLAYVEL
+750 SPEYGYTDSLAYVEL

-837 KLRNS
+837 KLRTS
-842 QVKALQSKIENAKT
+842 QVEALQSKIENAKT
-856 LRELRSAGIDLDVAI
+856 LRELRSAGIELDVAL
-871 FGSIQA
+871 FGFAKA
-877 KLNLKEEILEK
+877 KLALKEEILEK
-888 INSSEINE
+888 INSSKLDEDTKRN
-896 VEKERLIDEVNSAS
+896 LIETVNSS
-910 DLQDLIELEDRVDD
+910 NDLQDLLEAEDKVDNT
-924 ILAKYIAKEEEQKT
+924 IAKFMAKEEEQNSSEN
-938 PPINKEDEKDLSTNT
+938 NKIEEADESK
-953 NEEQKTDSN
+953 
-962 TVIAGDSKS
+962 DSKS
-971 DKTDIKHDENTITDS
+971 EKTVEKPESKSDDIKKKTDPNNSLVIKPETEKTEKTEKTLSSSKKSSKSSGGSKSKGRAKS
-986 TSEIKSDKNKEIKD
+986 TKTSVKD
-1000 VESKKTP
+1000 VKKVFT
-1007 SNIIKPN
+1007 
-1014 ASSRLFVGGSG
+1014 
-1025 GKSSSANQN
+1025 
-1034 KGTNKVSYKNWYKLT
+1034 KNWFKLP
-1049 NGKWTILG
+1049 NGKWTILD

-1069 HWFYMD
+1069 YWFYMD
-1075 DNSELVEN
+1075 DNSELAEN
-1083 QWLYIDG
+1083 QWIYIGG
-1090 KWYYAKAGGYIA
+1090 KWYFAKAGGYIA
-1102 ENEWISYKDK
+1102 ENEWISYKEK
-1112 WYYSKSGGAIFQSA
+1112 WYYAVSGGSIAQSE
-1126 WKNIG
+1126 WENIG
-1131 EKFYHFGIDGDLS
+1131 GKFYHFGADGDLS
-1144 VNTYVDGYQVDANG
+1144 VNTSVDGYQVDANG
-1158 IRK
+1158 VRN

>member
-1 MFKRIFK
+1 M
-8 VVLCSILATNMVM
+8 
-21 SSFFYTK
+21 
-28 VLKPIGVREV
+28 GVREV
-38 DVVSHASTMGPPPV
+38 DVVSHASTMAPPPV

-120 KYRYETVNTDRS
+120 KYKYETVNTDRS

-186 GVDVAFKLKLKHNSD
+186 GVDVAFKLKMKHNSA

-206 FYDAVRGDLK
+206 FYDAIRDDLK

-228 GSTTEIEKDKYDVSI
+228 GSSGTEIEKDKYDVSI
-243 DEDNDELTIQFKNG
+243 DEDNDELIIQFKNG
-257 KRIYQSLYIYD
+257 KKIYQSLYIYD

-316 LSEISDIELSVLDEK
+316 LSEISNIELSVLDEK
-331 GEAKNT
+331 GDVKNT

-349 YSELQIFSKVFESNK
+349 YNELQIFSKAFESNK

-371 HPSVKTLNLD
+371 HPSVKTVNLD
-381 IESPDLANVKPART
+381 IESPDLANVKSERT

-407 LMSFDEDDKAW
+407 SMSFTEDDKTW
-418 LSELNKIVLK
+418 LSELNEIVLK
-428 DRNGYSY
+428 DRYGYSY
-435 EMYPIAQKAIDD
+435 KMYPIAQKAIDD
-447 EEHGYED
+447 EEYRN
-454 EYGDNPNRYYELDK
+454 NPNHYYELDK
-468 DNLTLKINKRYFK
+468 DNLTLKIDKKYFK

-496 DDSSVSFFI
+496 DDSSVSFFRKKI
-505 KRSGVFGTKDV
+505 GVFGTKDV

-548 KRNNNAPRSESKITV
+548 KRNNNVPKAESKITV
-563 KDQTTGDF
+563 KDQTTGVV

-627 LIGELKEPSVKVKSV
+627 LIGELKEPSVKVKAV

-648 VISSNKEYVDA
+648 VIYSNKEYVDA
-659 IQSIKISNDRGY
+659 IQSIKISNAKGY

-679 VKNNDKVSLDFED
+679 VKDDDKVSLDFED
-692 WRKSA
+692 WRKLA
-697 GILETVGSFSMTIS
+697 GILETVGSFSMTIA

-722 AIKDTNITFEVEKDP
+722 TIKDTNISADVEKDP
-737 DKKNIAVNFSQGK
+737 DKKSVAVNFSHGK
-750 LPEYGYTDSLAYVEL
+750 SPEYGYTDSLAYVEL

-837 KLRNS
+837 KLRTS
-842 QVKALQSKIENAKT
+842 QVEALQSKIENAKT
-856 LRELRSAGIDLDVAI
+856 LRELRSAGIELDVAL
-871 FGSIQA
+871 FGFAKA
-877 KLNLKEEILEK
+877 KLVLKEEILEK
-888 INSSEINE
+888 INSSKLDEDTKRN
-896 VEKERLIDEVNSAS
+896 LIETVNSS
-910 DLQDLIELEDRVDD
+910 NDLQDLLEAEDKVDNT
-924 ILAKYIAKEEEQKT
+924 IAKFMAKEEEQNSSEN
-938 PPINKEDEKDLSTNT
+938 NKIEEADESK
-953 NEEQKTDSN
+953 
-962 TVIAGDSKS
+962 DSKS
-971 DKTDIKHDENTITDS
+971 EKTVEKPESKSDDIKKKTDPNNSLVIKPETEKTEKTEKTLSSSKKSSKSSGGSKSKGRAKS
-986 TSEIKSDKNKEIKD
+986 TKTSVKD
-1000 VESKKTP
+1000 VKKVFT
-1007 SNIIKPN
+1007 
-1014 ASSRLFVGGSG
+1014 
-1025 GKSSSANQN
+1025 
-1034 KGTNKVSYKNWYKLT
+1034 KNWFKLP
-1049 NGKWTILG
+1049 NGKWTILD

-1069 HWFYMD
+1069 YWFYMD
-1075 DNSELVEN
+1075 DNSELAEN
-1083 QWLYIDG
+1083 QWIYIGG
-1090 KWYYAKAGGYIA
+1090 KWYFAKAGGYIA
-1102 ENEWISYKDK
+1102 ENEWISYKEK
-1112 WYYSKSGGAIFQSA
+1112 WYYAVSGGAIAQSA
-1126 WKNIG
+1126 WENIG
-1131 EKFYHFGIDGDLS
+1131 GKFYHFGADGDLS
-1144 VNTYVDGYQVDANG
+1144 VNTSVDGYQVDANG
-1158 IRK
+1158 VRN

>member
-8 VVLCSILATNMVM
+8 VGLCSILATNMVM

-28 VLKPIGVREV
+28 VLKPMGVREV
-38 DVVSHASTMGPPPV
+38 DVVSHASTMGPPPA

-166 GDEFKKQKISPKL
+166 GDKFKKQKISPKL

-186 GVDVAFKLKLKHNSD
+186 GVDVAFKLKMKHNSA

-206 FYDAVRGDLK
+206 FYDAIRDDLK

-228 GSTTEIEKDKYDVSI
+228 GSSGTEIEKDKYDVSI
-243 DEDNDELTIQFKNG
+243 DEDNDELIIQFKNG
-257 KRIYQSLYIYD
+257 KKIYQSLYIYD

-278 TKGTVILYEHADPL
+278 TKGTVILYEHADPI

-316 LSEISDIELSVLDEK
+316 LSEISNIELSVLDEK
-331 GEAKNT
+331 GDVKNT

-349 YSELQIFSKVFESNK
+349 YNELQIFSKAFESNK

-371 HPSVKTLNLD
+371 HPSVKTVNLD
-381 IESPDLANVKPART
+381 IESPDLANVKSERT
-395 LWADDIKSDEDF
+395 LWADDIKPDEDF
-407 LMSFDEDDKAW
+407 SMSFIEDDKTW
-418 LSELNKIVLK
+418 LSELNEIVLK

-435 EMYPIAQKAIDD
+435 TMYPIAQKAIDD
-447 EEHGYED
+447 DKYR
-454 EYGDNPNRYYELDK
+454 NNQNRYYELDK
-468 DNLTLKINKRYFK
+468 DNLTLKIDKKYFK

-496 DDSSVSFFI
+496 DDSSVSFFR
-505 KRSGVFGTKDV
+505 KKNGVFGTKDV

-548 KRNNNAPRSESKITV
+548 KRNNNVPKAESKITV
-563 KDQTTGDF
+563 KDQTTGVV

-659 IQSIKISNDRGY
+659 IQSIKISNAKGY

-679 VKNNDKVSLDFED
+679 VKDNDKVSLDFED
-692 WRKSA
+692 WRKPA
-697 GILETVGSFSMTIS
+697 GILETVGSFSMTIA

-722 AIKDTNITFEVEKDP
+722 TIKDTNISADVEKDP
-737 DKKNIAVNFSQGK
+737 DKKSVAVNFSHGK
-750 LPEYGYTDSLAYVEL
+750 SPEYGYTDSLAYVEL

-837 KLRNS
+837 KLRTS
-842 QVKALQSKIENAKT
+842 QVEALQSKIENAKT
-856 LRELRSAGIDLDVAI
+856 LRELRSAGIELDVAL
-871 FGSIQA
+871 FGFAKA
-877 KLNLKEEILEK
+877 KLALKEEILEK
-888 INSSEINE
+888 INSSKLDEDTKRN
-896 VEKERLIDEVNSAS
+896 LIETVNSS
-910 DLQDLIELEDRVDD
+910 NDLQDLLEAEDKVDNT
-924 ILAKYIAKEEEQKT
+924 IAKFMAKEEEQNSSEN
-938 PPINKEDEKDLSTNT
+938 NKIEEADESK
-953 NEEQKTDSN
+953 
-962 TVIAGDSKS
+962 DSKS
-971 DKTDIKHDENTITDS
+971 EKTVEKPESKSDDIKKKTDPNNSLVIKPEIEKTEKTEKTLSSSKKSSKSSGGSKSKGRAKS
-986 TSEIKSDKNKEIKD
+986 TKTSVKD
-1000 VESKKTP
+1000 VKKVFT
-1007 SNIIKPN
+1007 
-1014 ASSRLFVGGSG
+1014 
-1025 GKSSSANQN
+1025 
-1034 KGTNKVSYKNWYKLT
+1034 KNWFKLP
-1049 NGKWTILG
+1049 NGKWTILD

-1069 HWFYMD
+1069 YWFYMD
-1075 DNSELVEN
+1075 DNSELAEN
-1083 QWLYIDG
+1083 QWIYIGG
-1090 KWYYAKAGGYIA
+1090 KWYFAKAGGYIA
-1102 ENEWISYKDK
+1102 ENEWISYKEK
-1112 WYYSKSGGAIFQSA
+1112 WYYAVSGGAIAQSA
-1126 WKNIG
+1126 WENIG
-1131 EKFYHFGIDGDLS
+1131 GKFYHFGTDGDLS
-1144 VNTYVDGYQVDANG
+1144 VNTSVDGYQVDANG
-1158 IRK
+1158 VRN

>member
-8 VVLCSILATNMVM
+8 VGLCSILATNMVM

-28 VLKPIGVREV
+28 VLKPMGVREV
-38 DVVSHASTMGPPPV
+38 DVVSHASTMGPPPA

-186 GVDVAFKLKLKHNSD
+186 GVDVAFKLKMKHNSA

-206 FYDAVRGDLK
+206 FYDAIRDDLK

-228 GSTTEIEKDKYDVSI
+228 GSSGTEIEKDKYDVSI
-243 DEDNDELTIQFKNG
+243 DEDNDELIIQFKNG
-257 KRIYQSLYIYD
+257 KKIYQSLYIYD

-316 LSEISDIELSVLDEK
+316 LSEISNIELSVLDEN
-331 GEAKNT
+331 GDVKNT

-349 YSELQIFSKVFESNK
+349 YNELQIFSKAFESNK

-371 HPSVKTLNLD
+371 HPSVKTVNLD
-381 IESPDLANVKPART
+381 IESPDLANVKSERT

-407 LMSFDEDDKAW
+407 SMSFNEDDKTW
-418 LSELNKIVLK
+418 LSELNEIVLK
-428 DRNGYSY
+428 DRYGYSY
-435 EMYPIAQKAIDD
+435 KMYPIAQKAIDD
-447 EEHGYED
+447 D
-454 EYGDNPNRYYELDK
+454 EYRNNPNRYYELDK
-468 DNLTLKINKRYFK
+468 DNLTLKIDKKYFK

-496 DDSSVSFFI
+496 DDSSVSFFR
-505 KRSGVFGTKDV
+505 KKGGVFGTKDV

-548 KRNNNAPRSESKITV
+548 KRNNNVPKAESKITV
-563 KDQTTGDF
+563 KDQTTGVV

-659 IQSIKISNDRGY
+659 IQSIKISNAKGY

-679 VKNNDKVSLDFED
+679 VKDNDKVSLDFED
-692 WRKSA
+692 WRKPA
-697 GILETVGSFSMTIS
+697 GILETVGSFSMTIA

-722 AIKDTNITFEVEKDP
+722 TIKDTNISADVEKDP
-737 DKKNIAVNFSQGK
+737 DKKSVAVNFSHGK
-750 LPEYGYTDSLAYVEL
+750 SPEYGYTDSLAYVEL

-837 KLRNS
+837 KLRTS
-842 QVKALQSKIENAKT
+842 QVEALQSKIENAKT
-856 LRELRSAGIDLDVAI
+856 LRELRSAGIELDVAL
-871 FGSIQA
+871 FGFAKA
-877 KLNLKEEILEK
+877 KLALKEEILEK
-888 INSSEINE
+888 INSSKLDEDTKRN
-896 VEKERLIDEVNSAS
+896 LIETVNSS
-910 DLQDLIELEDRVDD
+910 NDLQDLLEAEDKVDNT
-924 ILAKYIAKEEEQKT
+924 IAKFMAKEEEQNSSEN
-938 PPINKEDEKDLSTNT
+938 NKIEEADESK
-953 NEEQKTDSN
+953 
-962 TVIAGDSKS
+962 DSKS
-971 DKTDIKHDENTITDS
+971 EKTVEKPESKSDDIKKKTDPNNSLVIKPEIEKTEKTEKTLSSSKKSSKSSGGSKSKGRAKS
-986 TSEIKSDKNKEIKD
+986 TGTSVKD
-1000 VESKKTP
+1000 VKKVFT
-1007 SNIIKPN
+1007 
-1014 ASSRLFVGGSG
+1014 
-1025 GKSSSANQN
+1025 
-1034 KGTNKVSYKNWYKLT
+1034 KNWFKLP
-1049 NGKWTILG
+1049 NGKWTILD

-1069 HWFYMD
+1069 YWFYMD
-1075 DNSELVEN
+1075 DNSELAEN
-1083 QWLYIDG
+1083 QWIYIGG
-1090 KWYYAKAGGYIA
+1090 KWYFAKAGGYIA
-1102 ENEWISYKDK
+1102 ENEWISYKEK
-1112 WYYSKSGGAIFQSA
+1112 WYYAVSGGAIVQSA
-1126 WKNIG
+1126 WENIG
-1131 EKFYHFGIDGDLS
+1131 GKFYHFGADGDLS
-1144 VNTYVDGYQVDANG
+1144 VNTSVDGYQVDANG
-1158 IRK
+1158 VRN

>member
-8 VVLCSILATNMVM
+8 VGLCSILATNMVM

-28 VLKPIGVREV
+28 VLKPMGVREV
-38 DVVSHASTMGPPPV
+38 DVVSHASTMAPPPV

-61 GEDKGTEVSESDKNL
+61 GEDKGIEISESDKNL

-120 KYRYETVNTDRS
+120 KYKYETVNTDRS

-186 GVDVAFKLKLKHNSD
+186 GVDVAFKLKMKHNSA

-206 FYDAVRGDLK
+206 FYDAIRDDLK

-228 GSTTEIEKDKYDVSI
+228 GSSGTEIEKDKYDVSI
-243 DEDNDELTIQFKNG
+243 DEDNDELIIQFKNG
-257 KRIYQSLYIYD
+257 KKIYQSLYIYD

-316 LSEISDIELSVLDEK
+316 LSEISNIELSVLDEN
-331 GEAKNT
+331 GDVKNT

-349 YSELQIFSKVFESNK
+349 YNELQIFSKAFESNK

-371 HPSVKTLNLD
+371 HPSVKTVNLD
-381 IESPDLANVKPART
+381 IESPDLANVKSERI
-395 LWADDIKSDEDF
+395 LWADDIKPDEDF
-407 LMSFDEDDKAW
+407 SMSFTEDDKTW
-418 LSELNKIVLK
+418 LSELNEIVLK

-435 EMYPIAQKAIDD
+435 TMYPIAQKAIDD
-447 EEHGYED
+447 DKYR
-454 EYGDNPNRYYELDK
+454 NNQNRYYELDK
-468 DNLTLKINKRYFK
+468 DNLTLKIDKKYFK

-496 DDSSVSFFI
+496 DDSSVSFFR
-505 KRSGVFGTKDV
+505 KKGGVFGTKDV

-548 KRNNNAPRSESKITV
+548 KRNNNVPKAESKITV
-563 KDQTTGDF
+563 KDQTTGVV

-659 IQSIKISNDRGY
+659 IQSIKISNAKGY

-679 VKNNDKVSLDFED
+679 VKDNDKVSLDFED
-692 WRKSA
+692 WRKPA
-697 GILETVGSFSMTIS
+697 GILETVGSFSMTIA

-722 AIKDTNITFEVEKDP
+722 TIKDTNISADVEKDP
-737 DKKNIAVNFSQGK
+737 DKKSVAVNFSHGK
-750 LPEYGYTDSLAYVEL
+750 SPEYGYTDSLAYVEL

-837 KLRNS
+837 KLRTS
-842 QVKALQSKIENAKT
+842 QVEALQSKIENAKT
-856 LRELRSAGIDLDVAI
+856 LRELRSAGIELDVAL
-871 FGSIQA
+871 FGFAKA
-877 KLNLKEEILEK
+877 KLALKEEILEK
-888 INSSEINE
+888 INSSKLDEDTKRN
-896 VEKERLIDEVNSAS
+896 LIETVNSS
-910 DLQDLIELEDRVDD
+910 NDLQDLLEAEDKVDNT
-924 ILAKYIAKEEEQKT
+924 IAKFMAKEEEQNSSEN
-938 PPINKEDEKDLSTNT
+938 NKIEEADESK
-953 NEEQKTDSN
+953 
-962 TVIAGDSKS
+962 DSKS
-971 DKTDIKHDENTITDS
+971 EKTVEKPESKSDDIKKKTDPNNSLVIKPEIEKTEKTEKTLSSSKKSSKSSGGSKSKGRAKS
-986 TSEIKSDKNKEIKD
+986 TGTSVKD
-1000 VESKKTP
+1000 VKKVFT
-1007 SNIIKPN
+1007 
-1014 ASSRLFVGGSG
+1014 
-1025 GKSSSANQN
+1025 
-1034 KGTNKVSYKNWYKLT
+1034 KNWFKLP
-1049 NGKWTILG
+1049 NGKWTILD

-1069 HWFYMD
+1069 YWFYMD
-1075 DNSELVEN
+1075 DNSELAEN
-1083 QWLYIDG
+1083 QWIYIGG
-1090 KWYYAKAGGYIA
+1090 KWYFAKAGGYIA
-1102 ENEWISYKDK
+1102 ENEWLSYKGK
-1112 WYYSKSGGAIFQSA
+1112 WYYAVSGGAIAQSA
-1126 WKNIG
+1126 WENIG
-1131 EKFYHFGIDGDLS
+1131 GKFYHFGADGDLS
-1144 VNTYVDGYQVDANG
+1144 VNTSVDGYQVDANG
-1158 IRK
+1158 VRN

>member
-8 VVLCSILATNMVM
+8 VGLCSILATNMVM

-28 VLKPIGVREV
+28 VLKPMGVREV
-38 DVVSHASTMGPPPV
+38 DVVSHASTMAPPPV

-120 KYRYETVNTDRS
+120 KYKYETVNTDRS

-186 GVDVAFKLKLKHNSD
+186 GVDVAFKLKMKHNSA

-206 FYDAVRGDLK
+206 FYDAIRDDLK
-216 EKITVSEIFTMA
+216 GKITVSEIFTMA
-228 GSTTEIEKDKYDVSI
+228 GSSGTEIEKDKYDVSI

-257 KRIYQSLYIYD
+257 KKIYQSLYIYD

-316 LSEISDIELSVLDEK
+316 LSEISNIELSVLDEK
-331 GEAKNT
+331 GDVKNT

-349 YSELQIFSKVFESNK
+349 YNELQIFSKAFESNK

-371 HPSVKTLNLD
+371 HPSVKTVNLD
-381 IESPDLANVKPART
+381 IESPDLANVKSERT

-407 LMSFDEDDKAW
+407 SMSFTEDDKTW
-418 LSELNKIVLK
+418 LSELNEIVLK
-428 DRNGYSY
+428 DRYGYSY
-435 EMYPIAQKAIDD
+435 KMYPIAQKAIDD
-447 EEHGYED
+447 EEYRN
-454 EYGDNPNRYYELDK
+454 NPNHYYELDK
-468 DNLTLKINKRYFK
+468 DNLTLKIDKKYFK

-496 DDSSVSFFI
+496 DDSSVSFFRKKI
-505 KRSGVFGTKDV
+505 GVFGTKDV

-548 KRNNNAPRSESKITV
+548 KRNNNVPKAESKITV
-563 KDQTTGDF
+563 KDQTTGVV

-627 LIGELKEPSVKVKSV
+627 LIGELKEPSVKVKAV

-648 VISSNKEYVDA
+648 VIYSNKEYVDA
-659 IQSIKISNDRGY
+659 IQSIKISNAKGY

-679 VKNNDKVSLDFED
+679 VKDDDKVSLDFED
-692 WRKSA
+692 WRKLA
-697 GILETVGSFSMTIS
+697 GILETVGSFSMTIA

-722 AIKDTNITFEVEKDP
+722 TIKDTNISADVEKDP
-737 DKKNIAVNFSQGK
+737 DKKSVAVNFSHGK
-750 LPEYGYTDSLAYVEL
+750 SPEYGYTDSLAYVEL

-837 KLRNS
+837 KLRTS
-842 QVKALQSKIENAKT
+842 QVEALQSKIENAKT
-856 LRELRSAGIDLDVAI
+856 LRELRSAGIELDVAL
-871 FGSIQA
+871 FGFAKA
-877 KLNLKEEILEK
+877 KLVLKEEILEK
-888 INSSEINE
+888 INSSKLDEDTKRN
-896 VEKERLIDEVNSAS
+896 LIETVNSS
-910 DLQDLIELEDRVDD
+910 NDLQDLLEAEDKVDNT
-924 ILAKYIAKEEEQKT
+924 IAKFMAKEEEQNSSEN
-938 PPINKEDEKDLSTNT
+938 NKIEEADESK
-953 NEEQKTDSN
+953 
-962 TVIAGDSKS
+962 DSKS
-971 DKTDIKHDENTITDS
+971 EKTVEKPESKSDDIKKKTDPNNSLVIKPETEKTEKTEKTLSSSKKSSKSSGGSKSKGRAKS
-986 TSEIKSDKNKEIKD
+986 TKTSVKD
-1000 VESKKTP
+1000 VKKVFT
-1007 SNIIKPN
+1007 
-1014 ASSRLFVGGSG
+1014 
-1025 GKSSSANQN
+1025 
-1034 KGTNKVSYKNWYKLT
+1034 KNWFKLP
-1049 NGKWTILG
+1049 NGKWTILD

-1069 HWFYMD
+1069 YWFYMD
-1075 DNSELVEN
+1075 DNSELAEN
-1083 QWLYIDG
+1083 QWIYIGG
-1090 KWYYAKAGGYIA
+1090 KWYFAKAGGYIA
-1102 ENEWISYKDK
+1102 ENEWISYKEK
-1112 WYYSKSGGAIFQSA
+1112 WYYAVSGGSIAQSA
-1126 WKNIG
+1126 WENIG
-1131 EKFYHFGIDGDLS
+1131 GKFYHFGADGDLS
-1144 VNTYVDGYQVDANG
+1144 VNTSVDGYQVDANG
-1158 IRK
+1158 VRN

>member
-8 VVLCSILATNMVM
+8 VGLCSILATNMVM

-28 VLKPIGVREV
+28 VLKPMGVREV
-38 DVVSHASTMGPPPV
+38 DVVSHASTMAPPPV

-61 GEDKGTEVSESDKNL
+61 GEDKGTEISESDKNL

-120 KYRYETVNTDRS
+120 KYKYETVNTDRS

-186 GVDVAFKLKLKHNSD
+186 GVDVAFKLKMKHNSA

-206 FYDAVRGDLK
+206 FYDAIRDDLK
-216 EKITVSEIFTMA
+216 GKITVSEIFTMA
-228 GSTTEIEKDKYDVSI
+228 GSSGTEIEKDKYDVSI

-257 KRIYQSLYIYD
+257 KKIYQSLYIYD

-316 LSEISDIELSVLDEK
+316 LSEISNIELSVLDEK
-331 GEAKNT
+331 GDVKNT

-349 YSELQIFSKVFESNK
+349 YNELQIFSKAFESNK

-371 HPSVKTLNLD
+371 HPSVKTVNLD
-381 IESPDLANVKPART
+381 IESPDLANVKSERT

-407 LMSFDEDDKAW
+407 SMSFTEDDKTW
-418 LSELNKIVLK
+418 LSELNEIVLK
-428 DRNGYSY
+428 DRYGYSY
-435 EMYPIAQKAIDD
+435 KMYPIAQKAIDD
-447 EEHGYED
+447 EEYRN
-454 EYGDNPNRYYELDK
+454 NPNRYYELDK
-468 DNLTLKINKRYFK
+468 DNLTLKIDKKYFK
-481 NDSGRFILEFKAKGY
+481 NDSGRFILEFKAEGY
-496 DDSSVSFFI
+496 DDSSVSFFRKKI
-505 KRSGVFGTKDV
+505 GVFGTKDV

-548 KRNNNAPRSESKITV
+548 KRNNNVPKAESKITV
-563 KDQTTGDF
+563 KDQTTGVV

-659 IQSIKISNDRGY
+659 IQSIKISNAKGY

-679 VKNNDKVSLDFED
+679 VKDNDKVSLDFED
-692 WRKSA
+692 WRKPA
-697 GILETVGSFSMTIS
+697 GILETVGSFSMTIA

-722 AIKDTNITFEVEKDP
+722 TIKDTNISADVEKDP
-737 DKKNIAVNFSQGK
+737 DKKSVAVNFSHGK
-750 LPEYGYTDSLAYVEL
+750 SPEYGYTDSLAYVEL

-837 KLRNS
+837 KLRTS
-842 QVKALQSKIENAKT
+842 QVEALQSKIENAKT
-856 LRELRSAGIDLDVAI
+856 LRELRSAGIELDVAL
-871 FGSIQA
+871 FGFAKA
-877 KLNLKEEILEK
+877 KLALKEEILEK
-888 INSSEINE
+888 INSSKLDEDTKRN
-896 VEKERLIDEVNSAS
+896 LIETVNSS
-910 DLQDLIELEDRVDD
+910 NDLQDLLEAEDKVDNT
-924 ILAKYIAKEEEQKT
+924 IAKFMAKEEEQNSSEN
-938 PPINKEDEKDLSTNT
+938 NKIEEADESK
-953 NEEQKTDSN
+953 
-962 TVIAGDSKS
+962 DSKS
-971 DKTDIKHDENTITDS
+971 EKTVEKPESKSDDIKKKTDPNNSLVIKPEIEKTEKTEKTLSSSKKSSKSSGGSKSKGRAKS
-986 TSEIKSDKNKEIKD
+986 TKTSVKD
-1000 VESKKTP
+1000 VKKVFT
-1007 SNIIKPN
+1007 
-1014 ASSRLFVGGSG
+1014 
-1025 GKSSSANQN
+1025 
-1034 KGTNKVSYKNWYKLT
+1034 KNWFKLP
-1049 NGKWTILG
+1049 NGKWTILD

-1069 HWFYMD
+1069 YWFYMD
-1075 DNSELVEN
+1075 DNSELAEN
-1083 QWLYIDG
+1083 QWIYIGG
-1090 KWYYAKAGGYIA
+1090 KWYFAKAGGYIA
-1102 ENEWISYKDK
+1102 ENEWISYKEK
-1112 WYYSKSGGAIFQSA
+1112 WYYAVSGGAIAQSA
-1126 WKNIG
+1126 WENIG
-1131 EKFYHFGIDGDLS
+1131 GKFYHFGTDGDLS
-1144 VNTYVDGYQVDANG
+1144 VNTSVDGYQVDANG
-1158 IRK
+1158 VRN

>member
-8 VVLCSILATNMVM
+8 VGLCSILATNMVM

-28 VLKPIGVREV
+28 VLKPMGVREV
-38 DVVSHASTMGPPPV
+38 DVVSHASTMAPPPV

-61 GEDKGTEVSESDKNL
+61 GEDKGTEVSESDRNL

-186 GVDVAFKLKLKHNSD
+186 GVDVAFKLKMKHNSA

-206 FYDAVRGDLK
+206 FYDAIRDDLK
-216 EKITVSEIFTMA
+216 GKITVSEIFTMA
-228 GSTTEIEKDKYDVSI
+228 GSSGTEIEKDKYDVSI

-257 KRIYQSLYIYD
+257 KKIYQSLYIYD

-316 LSEISDIELSVLDEK
+316 LSEISNIELSVLDEK
-331 GEAKNT
+331 GDVKNT

-349 YSELQIFSKVFESNK
+349 YNELQIFSKAFESNK

-371 HPSVKTLNLD
+371 HPSVKTVNLD
-381 IESPDLANVKPART
+381 IESPDLANVKSERI

-407 LMSFDEDDKAW
+407 SMSFTEDDKTW
-418 LSELNKIVLK
+418 LSELNEIVLK
-428 DRNGYSY
+428 DRYGYSY
-435 EMYPIAQKAIDD
+435 KMYPIAQKAIDD
-447 EEHGYED
+447 EEYRN
-454 EYGDNPNRYYELDK
+454 NPNRYYELDK
-468 DNLTLKINKRYFK
+468 DNLTLKIDKKYFK

-496 DDSSVSFFI
+496 DDSSVSFFRKKI
-505 KRSGVFGTKDV
+505 GVFGTKDV

-548 KRNNNAPRSESKITV
+548 KRNNNVPKAESKITV
-563 KDQTTGDF
+563 KDQTTGVI

-627 LIGELKEPSVKVKSV
+627 LIGELKDPSVKVKSV

-648 VISSNKEYVDA
+648 IISSNKEYVDA
-659 IQSIKISNDRGY
+659 IQSIKISNAKGY

-679 VKNNDKVSLDFED
+679 VKDNDKVSLDFED
-692 WRKSA
+692 WRKPA
-697 GILETVGSFSMTIS
+697 GILETVGSFSMTIA

-722 AIKDTNITFEVEKDP
+722 TIKDTNISADVEKDP
-737 DKKNIAVNFSQGK
+737 DKKSVAVNFSHGK
-750 LPEYGYTDSLAYVEL
+750 SPEYGYTDSLAYVEL

-837 KLRNS
+837 KLRTS
-842 QVKALQSKIENAKT
+842 QVEALQSKIENAKT
-856 LRELRSAGIDLDVAI
+856 LRELRSAGIELDVAL
-871 FGSIQA
+871 FGFAKA
-877 KLNLKEEILEK
+877 KLALKEEILEK
-888 INSSEINE
+888 INSSKLDEDTKRN
-896 VEKERLIDEVNSAS
+896 LIETVNSS
-910 DLQDLIELEDRVDD
+910 NDLQDLLEAEDKVDNT
-924 ILAKYIAKEEEQKT
+924 IAKFMAKEEEQNSSEN
-938 PPINKEDEKDLSTNT
+938 NKIEEADESK
-953 NEEQKTDSN
+953 
-962 TVIAGDSKS
+962 DSKS
-971 DKTDIKHDENTITDS
+971 EKTVEKPESKSDDIKKKTDPNNSLVIKPEIEKTEKTEKTLSSSKKSSKSSGGSKSKGRAKS
-986 TSEIKSDKNKEIKD
+986 TGTSVKD
-1000 VESKKTP
+1000 VKKVFT
-1007 SNIIKPN
+1007 
-1014 ASSRLFVGGSG
+1014 
-1025 GKSSSANQN
+1025 
-1034 KGTNKVSYKNWYKLT
+1034 KNWFKLP
-1049 NGKWTILG
+1049 NGKWTILD

-1069 HWFYMD
+1069 YWFYMD
-1075 DNSELVEN
+1075 DNSELAEN
-1083 QWLYIDG
+1083 QWIYIGG
-1090 KWYYAKAGGYIA
+1090 KWYFAKAGGYIA
-1102 ENEWISYKDK
+1102 ENEWISYKEK
-1112 WYYSKSGGAIFQSA
+1112 WYYAVSGGAIVQSA
-1126 WKNIG
+1126 WENIG
-1131 EKFYHFGIDGDLS
+1131 GKFYHFGADGDLS
-1144 VNTYVDGYQVDANG
+1144 VNTSVDGYQVDANG
-1158 IRK
+1158 VRN

>member
-8 VVLCSILATNMVM
+8 VGLCSILATNMVM

-28 VLKPIGVREV
+28 VLKPMGVREV
-38 DVVSHASTMGPPPV
+38 DVVSHASTMAPPPV

-61 GEDKGTEVSESDKNL
+61 GEDKGTEISESDKNL

-120 KYRYETVNTDRS
+120 KYKYETVNTDRS

-186 GVDVAFKLKLKHNSD
+186 GVDVAFKLKMKHNSA

-206 FYDAVRGDLK
+206 FYDAIRDDLK
-216 EKITVSEIFTMA
+216 GKITVSEIFTMA
-228 GSTTEIEKDKYDVSI
+228 GSSGTEIEKDKYDVSI

-257 KRIYQSLYIYD
+257 KKIYQSLYIYD

-316 LSEISDIELSVLDEK
+316 LSEISNIELSVLDEK
-331 GEAKNT
+331 GDVKNT
-337 KTLEENKDYKKS
+337 KTLEKNKDYKKS
-349 YSELQIFSKVFESNK
+349 YNELQIFSKAFESNK

-371 HPSVKTLNLD
+371 HPSVKTVNLD
-381 IESPDLANVKPART
+381 IESPDLANVKSERT

-407 LMSFDEDDKAW
+407 SMSFTEDDKTW
-418 LSELNKIVLK
+418 LSELNEIVLK
-428 DRNGYSY
+428 DRYGYSY
-435 EMYPIAQKAIDD
+435 KMYPIAQKAIDD
-447 EEHGYED
+447 EEYRN
-454 EYGDNPNRYYELDK
+454 NPNRYYELDK
-468 DNLTLKINKRYFK
+468 DNLTLKIDKKYFK
-481 NDSGRFILEFKAKGY
+481 NDSGRFILEFKSKGY
-496 DDSSVSFFI
+496 DDSSVSFFRKKI
-505 KRSGVFGTKDV
+505 GVFGTKDV

-548 KRNNNAPRSESKITV
+548 KRNNNVPKAESKITV
-563 KDQTTGDF
+563 KDQTTGVI

-627 LIGELKEPSVKVKSV
+627 LIGELKEPSVKVKAV

-648 VISSNKEYVDA
+648 VIYSNKEYVDA
-659 IQSIKISNDRGY
+659 IQSIKISNAKGY

-679 VKNNDKVSLDFED
+679 VKDDDKVSLDFED
-692 WRKSA
+692 WRKLA
-697 GILETVGSFSMTIS
+697 GILETVGSFSMTIA

-722 AIKDTNITFEVEKDP
+722 TIKDTNISADVEKDP
-737 DKKNIAVNFSQGK
+737 DKKSVAVNFSHGK
-750 LPEYGYTDSLAYVEL
+750 SPEYGYTDSLAYVEL

-837 KLRNS
+837 KLRTS
-842 QVKALQSKIENAKT
+842 QVEALQSKIENAKT
-856 LRELRSAGIDLDVAI
+856 LRELRSAGIELDVAL
-871 FGSIQA
+871 FGFAKA
-877 KLNLKEEILEK
+877 KLVLKEEILEK
-888 INSSEINE
+888 INSSKLDEDTKRN
-896 VEKERLIDEVNSAS
+896 LIETVNSS
-910 DLQDLIELEDRVDD
+910 NDLQDLLEAEDKVDNT
-924 ILAKYIAKEEEQKT
+924 IAKFMAKEEEQNSSEN
-938 PPINKEDEKDLSTNT
+938 NKIEEADESK
-953 NEEQKTDSN
+953 
-962 TVIAGDSKS
+962 DSKS
-971 DKTDIKHDENTITDS
+971 EKTVEKPESKSDDIKKKTDPNNSLVIKPETEKTEKTEKTLSSSKKSSKSSGGSKSKGRAKS
-986 TSEIKSDKNKEIKD
+986 TKTSVKD
-1000 VESKKTP
+1000 VKKVFT
-1007 SNIIKPN
+1007 
-1014 ASSRLFVGGSG
+1014 
-1025 GKSSSANQN
+1025 
-1034 KGTNKVSYKNWYKLT
+1034 KNWFKLP
-1049 NGKWTILG
+1049 NGKWTILD

-1069 HWFYMD
+1069 YWFYMD
-1075 DNSELVEN
+1075 DNSELAEN
-1083 QWLYIDG
+1083 QWIYIGG
-1090 KWYYAKAGGYIA
+1090 KWYFAKAGGYIA
-1102 ENEWISYKDK
+1102 ENEWISYKEK
-1112 WYYSKSGGAIFQSA
+1112 WYYAVSGGSIAQSA
-1126 WKNIG
+1126 WENIG
-1131 EKFYHFGIDGDLS
+1131 GKFYHFGADGDLS
-1144 VNTYVDGYQVDANG
+1144 VNTSVDGYQVDANG
-1158 IRK
+1158 VRN

>member
-1 MFKRIFK
+1 
-8 VVLCSILATNMVM
+8 M

-28 VLKPIGVREV
+28 VLKPMGVREV
-38 DVVSHASTMGPPPV
+38 DVVSHASTMAPPPV

-61 GEDKGTEVSESDKNL
+61 GEDKGTEVSESDRNL

-120 KYRYETVNTDRS
+120 KYKYETVNTDRS

-186 GVDVAFKLKLKHNSD
+186 GVDVAFKLKMKHNSA

-206 FYDAVRGDLK
+206 FYDAIRDDLK

-228 GSTTEIEKDKYDVSI
+228 GSSGTEIEKDKYDVSI
-243 DEDNDELTIQFKNG
+243 DEDNDELIIQFKNG
-257 KRIYQSLYIYD
+257 KKIYQSLYIYD

-316 LSEISDIELSVLDEK
+316 LSEISNIELSVLDEK
-331 GEAKNT
+331 GDVKNT

-349 YSELQIFSKVFESNK
+349 YNELQIFSKAFESNK

-371 HPSVKTLNLD
+371 HPSVKTVNLD
-381 IESPDLANVKPART
+381 IESPDLANVKSERI
-395 LWADDIKSDEDF
+395 LWADDIKPDEDF
-407 LMSFDEDDKAW
+407 SMSFIEDDKTW
-418 LSELNKIVLK
+418 LSELNEIVLK

-435 EMYPIAQKAIDD
+435 TMYPIAQKAIDD
-447 EEHGYED
+447 DKYR
-454 EYGDNPNRYYELDK
+454 NNQNRYYELDK
-468 DNLTLKINKRYFK
+468 DNLTLKIDKKYFK

-496 DDSSVSFFI
+496 DDSSVSFFR
-505 KRSGVFGTKDV
+505 KKGGVFGTKDV

-548 KRNNNAPRSESKITV
+548 KRNNNVPKAESKITV
-563 KDQTTGDF
+563 KDQTTGVV

-659 IQSIKISNDRGY
+659 IQSIKISNAKGY

-679 VKNNDKVSLDFED
+679 VKDNDKVSLDFED
-692 WRKSA
+692 WRKPA
-697 GILETVGSFSMTIS
+697 GILETVGSFSMTIA

-722 AIKDTNITFEVEKDP
+722 TIKDTNISADVEKDP
-737 DKKNIAVNFSQGK
+737 DKKSVAVNFSHGK
-750 LPEYGYTDSLAYVEL
+750 SPEYGYTDSLAYVEL

-837 KLRNS
+837 KLRTS
-842 QVKALQSKIENAKT
+842 QVEALQSKIENAKT
-856 LRELRSAGIDLDVAI
+856 LRELRSAGIELDVAL
-871 FGSIQA
+871 FGFAKA
-877 KLNLKEEILEK
+877 KLALKEEILEK
-888 INSSEINE
+888 INSSKLDEDTKRN
-896 VEKERLIDEVNSAS
+896 LIETVNSS
-910 DLQDLIELEDRVDD
+910 NDLQDLLEAEDKVDNT
-924 ILAKYIAKEEEQKT
+924 IAKFMAKEEEQNSSEN
-938 PPINKEDEKDLSTNT
+938 NKIEEADESK
-953 NEEQKTDSN
+953 
-962 TVIAGDSKS
+962 DSKS
-971 DKTDIKHDENTITDS
+971 EKTVEKPESKSDDIKKKTDPNNSLVIKPETEKTEKTEKTLSSSKKSSKSSGGSKSKGRAKS
-986 TSEIKSDKNKEIKD
+986 TKTSVKD
-1000 VESKKTP
+1000 VKKVFT
-1007 SNIIKPN
+1007 
-1014 ASSRLFVGGSG
+1014 
-1025 GKSSSANQN
+1025 
-1034 KGTNKVSYKNWYKLT
+1034 KNWFKLP
-1049 NGKWTILG
+1049 NGKWTILD

-1069 HWFYMD
+1069 YWFYMD
-1075 DNSELVEN
+1075 DNSELAEN
-1083 QWLYIDG
+1083 QWIYIGG
-1090 KWYYAKAGGYIA
+1090 KWYFAKAGGYIA
-1102 ENEWISYKDK
+1102 ENEWISYKEK
-1112 WYYSKSGGAIFQSA
+1112 WYYAVSGGAIVQSA
-1126 WKNIG
+1126 WENIG
-1131 EKFYHFGIDGDLS
+1131 GKFYHFGADGDLS
-1144 VNTYVDGYQVDANG
+1144 VNTSVDGYQVDANG
-1158 IRK
+1158 VRN

>member
-8 VVLCSILATNMVM
+8 VGLCSILATNMVM

-28 VLKPIGVREV
+28 VLKPMGVREV
-38 DVVSHASTMGPPPV
+38 DVVSHASTMAPPPV

-61 GEDKGTEVSESDKNL
+61 GEDKGTEVSESDRNL

-120 KYRYETVNTDRS
+120 KYKYETVNTDRS

-186 GVDVAFKLKLKHNSD
+186 GVDVAFKLKMKHNSA

-206 FYDAVRGDLK
+206 FYDAIRDDLK

-228 GSTTEIEKDKYDVSI
+228 GSSGTEIEKDKYDVSI
-243 DEDNDELTIQFKNG
+243 DEDNDELIIQFKNG

-316 LSEISDIELSVLDEK
+316 LSEISNIELSVLDEN
-331 GEAKNT
+331 GDVKNT

-349 YSELQIFSKVFESNK
+349 YNELQIFSKAFESNK

-371 HPSVKTLNLD
+371 HPSVKTVNLD
-381 IESPDLANVKPART
+381 IESPDLANVKSERT

-407 LMSFDEDDKAW
+407 SMSFTEDDKTW
-418 LSELNKIVLK
+418 LSELNEIVLK
-428 DRNGYSY
+428 DRYGYSY
-435 EMYPIAQKAIDD
+435 KMYPIAQKAIDD
-447 EEHGYED
+447 EEYRN
-454 EYGDNPNRYYELDK
+454 NPNRYYELDK
-468 DNLTLKINKRYFK
+468 DNLTLKIDKKYFK

-496 DDSSVSFFI
+496 DDSSVSFFRKKI
-505 KRSGVFGTKDV
+505 GVFGTKDV

-548 KRNNNAPRSESKITV
+548 KRNNNVPKAESKITV
-563 KDQTTGDF
+563 KDQTTGVV

-659 IQSIKISNDRGY
+659 IQSIKISNAKGY

-679 VKNNDKVSLDFED
+679 VKDNDKVSLDFED
-692 WRKSA
+692 WRKPA
-697 GILETVGSFSMTIS
+697 GILETVGSFSMTIA

-722 AIKDTNITFEVEKDP
+722 TIKDTNISADVEKDP
-737 DKKNIAVNFSQGK
+737 DKKSVAVNFSHGK
-750 LPEYGYTDSLAYVEL
+750 SPEYGYTDSLAYVEL

-837 KLRNS
+837 KLRTS
-842 QVKALQSKIENAKT
+842 QVEALQSKIENAKT
-856 LRELRSAGIDLDVAI
+856 LRELRSAGIELDVAL
-871 FGSIQA
+871 FGFAKA
-877 KLNLKEEILEK
+877 KLALKEEILEK
-888 INSSEINE
+888 INSSKLDEDTKRN
-896 VEKERLIDEVNSAS
+896 LIETVNSS
-910 DLQDLIELEDRVDD
+910 NDLQDLLEAEDKVDNT
-924 ILAKYIAKEEEQKT
+924 IAKFMAKEEEQNSSEN
-938 PPINKEDEKDLSTNT
+938 NKIEEADESK
-953 NEEQKTDSN
+953 
-962 TVIAGDSKS
+962 DSKS
-971 DKTDIKHDENTITDS
+971 EKTVEKPESKSDDIKKKTDPNNSLVIKPEIEKTEKTEKTLSSSKKSSKSSGGSKSKGRAKS
-986 TSEIKSDKNKEIKD
+986 TGTSVKD
-1000 VESKKTP
+1000 VKKVFT
-1007 SNIIKPN
+1007 
-1014 ASSRLFVGGSG
+1014 
-1025 GKSSSANQN
+1025 
-1034 KGTNKVSYKNWYKLT
+1034 KNWFKLP

-1069 HWFYMD
+1069 YWFYMD
-1075 DNSELVEN
+1075 DNSELAEN
-1083 QWLYIDG
+1083 QWIYIDG
-1090 KWYYAKAGGYIA
+1090 KWYFAKAGGYIA
-1102 ENEWISYKDK
+1102 ENEWLSYKEK
-1112 WYYSKSGGAIFQSA
+1112 WYYAVSGGAIVQSA

-1131 EKFYHFGIDGDLS
+1131 GKFYHFGTDGDLS
-1144 VNTYVDGYQVDANG
+1144 VNTSVDGYQVDANG
-1158 IRK
+1158 VRN

>member
-8 VVLCSILATNMVM
+8 VGLCSILATNMVM

-28 VLKPIGVREV
+28 VLKPMGVREV
-38 DVVSHASTMGPPPV
+38 DVVSHASTMAPPPV

-94 LIMHLNKDFLSN
+94 LIMHLNKEFLSN

-186 GVDVAFKLKLKHNSD
+186 GVDVAFKLKMKHNSA

-206 FYDAVRGDLK
+206 FYEAIRDDLK

-228 GSTTEIEKDKYDVSI
+228 GSSGTEIEKDKYDVSI
-243 DEDNDELTIQFKNG
+243 DEDNDELIIQFKNG

-304 KITYGEGVNSIY
+304 KITYGDGINSIY
-316 LSEISDIELSVLDEK
+316 LSEISNIELSVLDEK
-331 GEAKNT
+331 GDVKNT

-349 YSELQIFSKVFESNK
+349 YNELQIFSKAFETNK

-371 HPSVKTLNLD
+371 HPSVKTVNLD
-381 IESPDLANVKPART
+381 IESPDLANVKSERI

-407 LMSFDEDDKAW
+407 SMSFNEDDKTW
-418 LSELNKIVLK
+418 LSELNEIVLK

-435 EMYPIAQKAIDD
+435 TMYPIAQKAIDD
-447 EEHGYED
+447 DKYR
-454 EYGDNPNRYYELDK
+454 NNQNRYYELDK
-468 DNLTLKINKRYFK
+468 DNLTLKIDKKYFK

-496 DDSSVSFFI
+496 DDSSVSFFR
-505 KRSGVFGTKDV
+505 KKGGVFGTKDV

-548 KRNNNAPRSESKITV
+548 KRNNNAPKAESKITV
-563 KDQTTGDF
+563 KDQTTGVV

-659 IQSIKISNDRGY
+659 IQSIKISNDKGY
-671 STTKTDGF
+671 SATKTDGF
-679 VKNNDKVSLDFED
+679 VKDNDKVSLDFED
-692 WRKSA
+692 WRKPA
-697 GILETVGSFSMTIS
+697 GILETVGSFSMTIA

-722 AIKDTNITFEVEKDP
+722 TIKDTNISADVEKDP
-737 DKKNIAVNFSQGK
+737 DKKSVAVNFSHGK

-837 KLRNS
+837 KLRTS
-842 QVKALQSKIENAKT
+842 QVEALQSKIENAKT
-856 LRELRSAGIDLDVAI
+856 LRELRSAGIELDVAL
-871 FGSIQA
+871 FGFAKA
-877 KLNLKEEILEK
+877 KLALKEEILEK
-888 INSSEINE
+888 INSSKLDEDTKRN
-896 VEKERLIDEVNSAS
+896 LIETVNSS
-910 DLQDLIELEDRVDD
+910 NDLQDLLEAEDKVDNT
-924 ILAKYIAKEEEQKT
+924 IAKFMVKEEEQNSSENNKIEEADESKDSKPEKT
-938 PPINKEDEKDLSTNT
+938 VEKS
-953 NEEQKTDSN
+953 E
-962 TVIAGDSKS
+962 SKS
-971 DKTDIKHDENTITDS
+971 DDIKKKTDPNNSLVIKPEIEKTEKTEKTLSSSKKSSKSSGGSKSKGRAKS
-986 TSEIKSDKNKEIKD
+986 TGTSVKD
-1000 VESKKTP
+1000 VKKVFT
-1007 SNIIKPN
+1007 
-1014 ASSRLFVGGSG
+1014 
-1025 GKSSSANQN
+1025 
-1034 KGTNKVSYKNWYKLT
+1034 KNWFKLP
-1049 NGKWTILG
+1049 NGKWTILD

-1069 HWFYMD
+1069 YWFYMD
-1075 DNSELVEN
+1075 DNSELAEN
-1083 QWLYIDG
+1083 QWIYIGG
-1090 KWYYAKAGGYIA
+1090 KWYFAKAGGYIA
-1102 ENEWISYKDK
+1102 ENEWISYKEK
-1112 WYYSKSGGAIFQSA
+1112 WYYAVSGGAIAQSA
-1126 WKNIG
+1126 WENIG
-1131 EKFYHFGIDGDLS
+1131 GKFYHFGTYGDLS
-1144 VNTYVDGYQVDANG
+1144 VNTSVDGYQVDANG
-1158 IRK
+1158 VRN

>member
-8 VVLCSILATNMVM
+8 VGLCSILATNMVM

-28 VLKPIGVREV
+28 VLKPMGVREV
-38 DVVSHASTMGPPPV
+38 DVVSHASTMAPPPV

-61 GEDKGTEVSESDKNL
+61 GEDKGTEISESDKNL

-120 KYRYETVNTDRS
+120 KYKYETVNTDRS

-186 GVDVAFKLKLKHNSD
+186 GVDVAFKLKMKHNSA

-206 FYDAVRGDLK
+206 FYDAIRDDLK
-216 EKITVSEIFTMA
+216 GKITVSEIFTMA
-228 GSTTEIEKDKYDVSI
+228 GSSGTEIEKDKYDVSI

-257 KRIYQSLYIYD
+257 KKIYQSLYIYD

-316 LSEISDIELSVLDEK
+316 LSEISNIELSVLDEK
-331 GEAKNT
+331 GDVKNT
-337 KTLEENKDYKKS
+337 KTLEKNKDYKKS
-349 YSELQIFSKVFESNK
+349 YNELQIFSKAFESNK

-371 HPSVKTLNLD
+371 HPSVKTVNLD
-381 IESPDLANVKPART
+381 IESPDLANVKSERT

-407 LMSFDEDDKAW
+407 SMSFTEDDKTW
-418 LSELNKIVLK
+418 LSELNEIVLK
-428 DRNGYSY
+428 DRYGYSY
-435 EMYPIAQKAIDD
+435 KMYPIAQKAIDD
-447 EEHGYED
+447 EEYRN
-454 EYGDNPNRYYELDK
+454 NPNRYYELDK
-468 DNLTLKINKRYFK
+468 DNLTLKIDKKYFK
-481 NDSGRFILEFKAKGY
+481 NDSGRFILEFKSKGY
-496 DDSSVSFFI
+496 DDSSVSFFRKKI
-505 KRSGVFGTKDV
+505 GVFGTKDV

-548 KRNNNAPRSESKITV
+548 KRNNNVPKAESKITV
-563 KDQTTGDF
+563 KDQTTGVI

-627 LIGELKEPSVKVKSV
+627 LIGELKEPSVKVKAV
-642 VKGNPV
+642 VKGNLV
-648 VISSNKEYVDA
+648 VIYSNKEYVDA
-659 IQSIKISNDRGY
+659 IQSIKISNAKGY

-679 VKNNDKVSLDFED
+679 VKDDDKVSLDFED
-692 WRKSA
+692 WRKLA
-697 GILETVGSFSMTIS
+697 GILETVGSFSMTIA

-722 AIKDTNITFEVEKDP
+722 TIKDTNISADVEKDP
-737 DKKNIAVNFSQGK
+737 DKKSVAVNFSHGK
-750 LPEYGYTDSLAYVEL
+750 SPEYGYTDSLAYVEL

-837 KLRNS
+837 KLRTS
-842 QVKALQSKIENAKT
+842 QVEALQSKIENAKT
-856 LRELRSAGIDLDVAI
+856 LRELRSAGIELDVAL
-871 FGSIQA
+871 FGFAKA
-877 KLNLKEEILEK
+877 KLVLKEEILEK
-888 INSSEINE
+888 INSSKLDEDTKRN
-896 VEKERLIDEVNSAS
+896 LIETVNSS
-910 DLQDLIELEDRVDD
+910 NDLQDLLEAEDKVDNT
-924 ILAKYIAKEEEQKT
+924 IAKFMAKEEEQNSSEN
-938 PPINKEDEKDLSTNT
+938 NKIEEADESK
-953 NEEQKTDSN
+953 
-962 TVIAGDSKS
+962 DSKS
-971 DKTDIKHDENTITDS
+971 EKTVEKPESKSDDIKKKTDPNNSLVIKPETEKTEKTEKTLSSSKKSSKSSGGSKSKGRAKS
-986 TSEIKSDKNKEIKD
+986 TKTSVKD
-1000 VESKKTP
+1000 VKKVFT
-1007 SNIIKPN
+1007 
-1014 ASSRLFVGGSG
+1014 
-1025 GKSSSANQN
+1025 
-1034 KGTNKVSYKNWYKLT
+1034 KNWFKLP
-1049 NGKWTILG
+1049 NGKWTILD

-1069 HWFYMD
+1069 YWFYMD
-1075 DNSELVEN
+1075 DNSELAEN
-1083 QWLYIDG
+1083 QWIYIGG
-1090 KWYYAKAGGYIA
+1090 KWYFAKAGGYIA
-1102 ENEWISYKDK
+1102 ENEWISYKEK
-1112 WYYSKSGGAIFQSA
+1112 WYYAVSGGSIAQSA
-1126 WKNIG
+1126 WENIG
-1131 EKFYHFGIDGDLS
+1131 GKFYHFGADGDLS
-1144 VNTYVDGYQVDANG
+1144 VNTSVDGYQVDANG
-1158 IRK
+1158 VRN

>member
-8 VVLCSILATNMVM
+8 VGLCSILATNMVM

-28 VLKPIGVREV
+28 VLKPMGVREV
-38 DVVSHASTMGPPPV
+38 DVVSHASTMAPPPV

-61 GEDKGTEVSESDKNL
+61 GEDKGIEVSESDKNL
-76 PFESD
+76 PYESD

-186 GVDVAFKLKLKHNSD
+186 GVDVAFKLKMKHNSA

-206 FYDAVRGDLK
+206 FYDAIRDDLK
-216 EKITVSEIFTMA
+216 GKITVSEIFTMA
-228 GSTTEIEKDKYDVSI
+228 GSSGTEIEKDKYDVSI

-257 KRIYQSLYIYD
+257 KKIYQSLYIYD

-316 LSEISDIELSVLDEK
+316 LSEISNIELSVLDEK
-331 GEAKNT
+331 GDVKNT

-349 YSELQIFSKVFESNK
+349 YNELQIFSKAFESNK

-371 HPSVKTLNLD
+371 HPSVKTVNLD
-381 IESPDLANVKPART
+381 IESPDLANVKSERI

-407 LMSFDEDDKAW
+407 SMSFTEDDKTW
-418 LSELNKIVLK
+418 LSELNEIVLK

-435 EMYPIAQKAIDD
+435 TMYPIAQKAIDD
-447 EEHGYED
+447 DKYR
-454 EYGDNPNRYYELDK
+454 NNQNRYYELDK
-468 DNLTLKINKRYFK
+468 DNLTLKIDKKYFK

-496 DDSSVSFFI
+496 DDSSVSFFR
-505 KRSGVFGTKDV
+505 KKGGVFGTKDV

-548 KRNNNAPRSESKITV
+548 KRNNNVPKAESKITV
-563 KDQTTGDF
+563 KDQTTGVV

-659 IQSIKISNDRGY
+659 IQSIKISNAKGY
-671 STTKTDGF
+671 SATKTDGF
-679 VKNNDKVSLDFED
+679 VKDNDKVSLDFED
-692 WRKSA
+692 WRKPA
-697 GILETVGSFSMTIS
+697 GILETVGSFSMTIA

-722 AIKDTNITFEVEKDP
+722 TIKDTNISADVEKDP
-737 DKKNIAVNFSQGK
+737 DKKSVAVNFSHGK
-750 LPEYGYTDSLAYVEL
+750 SPEYGYTDSLAYVEL

-837 KLRNS
+837 KLRTS
-842 QVKALQSKIENAKT
+842 QVEALQSKIENAKT
-856 LRELRSAGIDLDVAI
+856 LRELRSAGIELDVAL
-871 FGSIQA
+871 FGFAKA
-877 KLNLKEEILEK
+877 KLALKEEILEK
-888 INSSEINE
+888 INSSKLDEDTKRN
-896 VEKERLIDEVNSAS
+896 LIETVNSS
-910 DLQDLIELEDRVDD
+910 NDLQDLLEAEDKVDNT
-924 ILAKYIAKEEEQKT
+924 IAKFMAKEEEQNSSEN
-938 PPINKEDEKDLSTNT
+938 NKIEEADESK
-953 NEEQKTDSN
+953 
-962 TVIAGDSKS
+962 DSKS
-971 DKTDIKHDENTITDS
+971 EKTVEKPESKSDDIKKKTDPNNSLVIKPETEKTEKTEKTLSSSKKSSKSSGGSKSKGRAKS
-986 TSEIKSDKNKEIKD
+986 TKTSVKD
-1000 VESKKTP
+1000 VKKVFT
-1007 SNIIKPN
+1007 
-1014 ASSRLFVGGSG
+1014 
-1025 GKSSSANQN
+1025 
-1034 KGTNKVSYKNWYKLT
+1034 KNWFKLP
-1049 NGKWTILG
+1049 NGKWTILD

-1069 HWFYMD
+1069 YWFYMD
-1075 DNSELVEN
+1075 DNSELAEN
-1083 QWLYIDG
+1083 QWIYIGG
-1090 KWYYAKAGGYIA
+1090 KWYFAKAGGYIA
-1102 ENEWISYKDK
+1102 ENEWISYKEK
-1112 WYYSKSGGAIFQSA
+1112 WYYAVSGGSIAQSE
-1126 WKNIG
+1126 WENIG
-1131 EKFYHFGIDGDLS
+1131 GKFYHFGADGDLS
-1144 VNTYVDGYQVDANG
+1144 VNTSVDGYQVDANG
-1158 IRK
+1158 VRN

>member
-8 VVLCSILATNMVM
+8 VGLCSILATNMVM

-28 VLKPIGVREV
+28 VLKPMGVREV

-61 GEDKGTEVSESDKNL
+61 GEDKGTEVSESDRNL

-120 KYRYETVNTDRS
+120 KYKYETVNTDRS

-186 GVDVAFKLKLKHNSD
+186 GVDVAFKLKMKHNSA

-206 FYDAVRGDLK
+206 FYDAIRDDLK

-228 GSTTEIEKDKYDVSI
+228 GSSGTEIEKDKYDVSI
-243 DEDNDELTIQFKNG
+243 DEDNDELIIQFKNG
-257 KRIYQSLYIYD
+257 KKIYQSLYIYD

-316 LSEISDIELSVLDEK
+316 LSEISNIELSVLDEK
-331 GEAKNT
+331 GDVKNT

-349 YSELQIFSKVFESNK
+349 YNELQIFSKAFESNK

-371 HPSVKTLNLD
+371 HPSVKTVNLD
-381 IESPDLANVKPART
+381 IESPDLANVKSERI
-395 LWADDIKSDEDF
+395 LWVDDIKPDEDF
-407 LMSFDEDDKAW
+407 SMSFIEDDKTW
-418 LSELNKIVLK
+418 LSELNEIVLK

-435 EMYPIAQKAIDD
+435 TMYPIAQKAIDD
-447 EEHGYED
+447 DKYR
-454 EYGDNPNRYYELDK
+454 NNQNRYYELDK
-468 DNLTLKINKRYFK
+468 DNLTLKIDKKYFK

-496 DDSSVSFFI
+496 DDSSVSFFR
-505 KRSGVFGTKDV
+505 KKGGVFGTKDV

-548 KRNNNAPRSESKITV
+548 KRNNNVPKAESKITV
-563 KDQTTGDF
+563 KDQTTGVV

-659 IQSIKISNDRGY
+659 IQSIKISNAKGY

-679 VKNNDKVSLDFED
+679 VKDNDKVSLDFED
-692 WRKSA
+692 WRKPA
-697 GILETVGSFSMTIS
+697 GILETVGSFSMTIA
-711 AKGYKDANIDF
+711 AKGYKDENIDF
-722 AIKDTNITFEVEKDP
+722 TIKDTNISADVEKAP
-737 DKKNIAVNFSQGK
+737 DKKSVAVNFSHGK
-750 LPEYGYTDSLAYVEL
+750 SPEYGYTDSLAYVEL

-837 KLRNS
+837 KLRTS
-842 QVKALQSKIENAKT
+842 QVEALQSKIENAKT
-856 LRELRSAGIDLDVAI
+856 LRELRSAGIELDVAL
-871 FGSIQA
+871 FGFAKA
-877 KLNLKEEILEK
+877 KLALKEEILEK
-888 INSSEINE
+888 INSSKLDEDTKRN
-896 VEKERLIDEVNSAS
+896 LIETVNSS
-910 DLQDLIELEDRVDD
+910 NDLQDLLEAEDKVDNT
-924 ILAKYIAKEEEQKT
+924 IAKFMAKEEEQNSSEN
-938 PPINKEDEKDLSTNT
+938 NKIEEADESK
-953 NEEQKTDSN
+953 
-962 TVIAGDSKS
+962 DSKS
-971 DKTDIKHDENTITDS
+971 EKTVEKPESKSDDIKKKTDPNNSLVIKPEIEKTEKTEKTLSSSKKSSKSSGGSKSKGRAKS
-986 TSEIKSDKNKEIKD
+986 TGTSVKD
-1000 VESKKTP
+1000 VKKVFT
-1007 SNIIKPN
+1007 
-1014 ASSRLFVGGSG
+1014 
-1025 GKSSSANQN
+1025 
-1034 KGTNKVSYKNWYKLT
+1034 KNWFKLP
-1049 NGKWTILG
+1049 NGKWTILD

-1069 HWFYMD
+1069 YWFYMD
-1075 DNSELVEN
+1075 DNSELAEN
-1083 QWLYIDG
+1083 QWIYIGG
-1090 KWYYAKAGGYIA
+1090 KWYFAKAGGYIA
-1102 ENEWISYKDK
+1102 ENEWLSYKGK
-1112 WYYSKSGGAIFQSA
+1112 WYYAVSGGAIAQSA
-1126 WKNIG
+1126 WENIG
-1131 EKFYHFGIDGDLS
+1131 GKFYHFGADGDLS
-1144 VNTYVDGYQVDANG
+1144 VNTSVDGYQVDANG
-1158 IRK
+1158 VRN

>member
-8 VVLCSILATNMVM
+8 VGLCSILATNMVM

-28 VLKPIGVREV
+28 VLKPMGVREV
-38 DVVSHASTMGPPPV
+38 DVVSHASTMAPPPV

-61 GEDKGTEVSESDKNL
+61 GEDKGTEVSESDRNL

-120 KYRYETVNTDRS
+120 KYKYETVNTDRS

-186 GVDVAFKLKLKHNSD
+186 GVDVAFKLKMKHNSA

-206 FYDAVRGDLK
+206 FYDAIRDDLK

-228 GSTTEIEKDKYDVSI
+228 GSSGTEIEKDKYDVSI
-243 DEDNDELTIQFKNG
+243 DEDNDELIIQFKNG
-257 KRIYQSLYIYD
+257 KKIYQSLYIYD

-304 KITYGEGVNSIY
+304 KITYGEDVNSIY
-316 LSEISDIELSVLDEK
+316 LSEISNIELSVLDEK
-331 GEAKNT
+331 GDVKNT

-349 YSELQIFSKVFESNK
+349 YNELQIFSKAFESNK

-371 HPSVKTLNLD
+371 HPSVKTVNLD
-381 IESPDLANVKPART
+381 IESPDLANVKSERI
-395 LWADDIKSDEDF
+395 LWADDIKPDEDF
-407 LMSFDEDDKAW
+407 SMSFIEDDKTW
-418 LSELNKIVLK
+418 LSELNEIVLK

-435 EMYPIAQKAIDD
+435 TMYPIAQKAIDD
-447 EEHGYED
+447 DKYR
-454 EYGDNPNRYYELDK
+454 NNKNRYYELDK
-468 DNLTLKINKRYFK
+468 DNLTLKIDKKYFK

-496 DDSSVSFFI
+496 DDSSVSFFR
-505 KRSGVFGTKDV
+505 KKSGMFGTKDV
-516 KVEYRF
+516 KVEHRF

-533 SKTTPSTFVLRTYFD
+533 SKTDPTTFVLRTSFD
-548 KRNNNAPRSESKITV
+548 IRNNKAPKAESIITV
-563 KDQTTGDF
+563 KDQTSGVV

-580 DFWSEYAGGNVLKIF
+580 DFWSEYDKGYVLKIF

-627 LIGELKEPSVKVKSV
+627 LIGELKDPSVKVKSV

-648 VISSNKEYVDA
+648 IISSNKEYVDA
-659 IQSIKISNDRGY
+659 IQSIKISNAKGY

-679 VKNNDKVSLDFED
+679 VKDNDKVSLDFED
-692 WRKSA
+692 WRKPA
-697 GILETVGSFSMTIS
+697 GIIETVGSFSMTIA

-722 AIKDTNITFEVEKDP
+722 TIKDTNISAEVEKDP
-737 DKKNIAVNFSQGK
+737 DKKSVAVNFSQGK
-750 LPEYGYTDSLAYVEL
+750 FPEYGYTDSLAYVEL

-837 KLRNS
+837 KLRTS
-842 QVKALQSKIENAKT
+842 QVEALQSKIENAKT
-856 LRELRSAGIDLDVAI
+856 LRELRSAGIELDVAL
-871 FGSIQA
+871 FGFAKA
-877 KLNLKEEILEK
+877 KLALKEEILEK
-888 INSSEINE
+888 INSSKLDEDTKRN
-896 VEKERLIDEVNSAS
+896 LIETVNSS
-910 DLQDLIELEDRVDD
+910 NDLQDLLEAEDKVDNT
-924 ILAKYIAKEEEQKT
+924 IAKFMAKEEEQNSSEN
-938 PPINKEDEKDLSTNT
+938 NKIEEADESK
-953 NEEQKTDSN
+953 
-962 TVIAGDSKS
+962 DSKS
-971 DKTDIKHDENTITDS
+971 EKTVEKPESKSDDIKKKTDPNNSLVIKPEIEKTEKTEKTLSSSKKSSKSSGGSKSKGRAKS
-986 TSEIKSDKNKEIKD
+986 TGTSVKD
-1000 VESKKTP
+1000 VKKVFT
-1007 SNIIKPN
+1007 
-1014 ASSRLFVGGSG
+1014 
-1025 GKSSSANQN
+1025 
-1034 KGTNKVSYKNWYKLT
+1034 KNWFKLP

-1069 HWFYMD
+1069 YWFYMD
-1075 DNSELVEN
+1075 DNSELAEN
-1083 QWLYIDG
+1083 QWIYIGG
-1090 KWYYAKAGGYIA
+1090 KWYFAKAGGYIA
-1102 ENEWISYKDK
+1102 ENEWIPYKEK
-1112 WYYSKSGGAIFQSA
+1112 WYYAVSGGAIVQSA

-1131 EKFYHFGIDGDLS
+1131 GKFYHFGTDGDLS
-1144 VNTYVDGYQVDANG
+1144 VNTSVDGYQVDANG
-1158 IRK
+1158 VRN

>member
-8 VVLCSILATNMVM
+8 VGLCSILATNMVM

-28 VLKPIGVREV
+28 VLKPMGVREV
-38 DVVSHASTMGPPPV
+38 DVVSHASTMAPPPV

-61 GEDKGTEVSESDKNL
+61 GEDKGTEISESDKNL

-120 KYRYETVNTDRS
+120 KYKYETVNTDRS

-186 GVDVAFKLKLKHNSD
+186 GVDVAFKLKMKHNSA

-206 FYDAVRGDLK
+206 FYDAIRDDLK

-228 GSTTEIEKDKYDVSI
+228 GSSGTEIEKDKYDVSI
-243 DEDNDELTIQFKNG
+243 DEDNDELIIQFKNG
-257 KRIYQSLYIYD
+257 KKIYQSLYIYD

-316 LSEISDIELSVLDEK
+316 LSEISNIELSVLDEK
-331 GEAKNT
+331 GDVKNT

-349 YSELQIFSKVFESNK
+349 YNELQIFSKAFESNK

-371 HPSVKTLNLD
+371 HPSVKTVNLD
-381 IESPDLANVKPART
+381 IESPDLANVKSERI
-395 LWADDIKSDEDF
+395 LWADDIKPDEDF
-407 LMSFDEDDKAW
+407 SMSFIEDDKTW
-418 LSELNKIVLK
+418 LSELNEIVLK

-435 EMYPIAQKAIDD
+435 TMYPIAQKAIDD
-447 EEHGYED
+447 DKYR
-454 EYGDNPNRYYELDK
+454 NNQNRYYELDK
-468 DNLTLKINKRYFK
+468 DNLTLKIDKKYFK

-496 DDSSVSFFI
+496 DDSSVSFFR
-505 KRSGVFGTKDV
+505 KKGGVFGTKDV

-548 KRNNNAPRSESKITV
+548 KRNNNVPKAESKITV
-563 KDQTTGDF
+563 KDQTTGVV

-659 IQSIKISNDRGY
+659 IQSIKISNAKGY

-679 VKNNDKVSLDFED
+679 VKDNDKVSLDFED
-692 WRKSA
+692 WRKPA
-697 GILETVGSFSMTIS
+697 GILETVGSFSMTIA

-722 AIKDTNITFEVEKDP
+722 TIKDTNISADVEKDP
-737 DKKNIAVNFSQGK
+737 DKKSVAVNFSHGK
-750 LPEYGYTDSLAYVEL
+750 SPEYGYTDSLAYVEL

-837 KLRNS
+837 KLRTS
-842 QVKALQSKIENAKT
+842 QVEALQSKIENAKT
-856 LRELRSAGIDLDVAI
+856 LRELRSAGIELDVAL
-871 FGSIQA
+871 FGFAKA
-877 KLNLKEEILEK
+877 KLALKEEILEK
-888 INSSEINE
+888 INSSKLDEDTKIN
-896 VEKERLIDEVNSAS
+896 LIETVNSS
-910 DLQDLIELEDRVDD
+910 NDLQDLLEAEDKVDNT
-924 ILAKYIAKEEEQKT
+924 IAKFMAKEEEQNSSEN
-938 PPINKEDEKDLSTNT
+938 NKIEEADESK
-953 NEEQKTDSN
+953 
-962 TVIAGDSKS
+962 DSKS
-971 DKTDIKHDENTITDS
+971 EKTVEKPESKSDDIKKKTDPNNSLVIKPETEKTEKTEKTLSSSKKSSKSSGGSKSKGRAKS
-986 TSEIKSDKNKEIKD
+986 TGTSVKD
-1000 VESKKTP
+1000 VKKVFT
-1007 SNIIKPN
+1007 
-1014 ASSRLFVGGSG
+1014 
-1025 GKSSSANQN
+1025 
-1034 KGTNKVSYKNWYKLT
+1034 KNWFKLP
-1049 NGKWTILG
+1049 NGKWTILD

-1069 HWFYMD
+1069 YWFYMD
-1075 DNSELVEN
+1075 DNSELAEN
-1083 QWLYIDG
+1083 QWIYIGG
-1090 KWYYAKAGGYIA
+1090 KWYFAKAGGYIA
-1102 ENEWISYKDK
+1102 ENEWISYKEK
-1112 WYYSKSGGAIFQSA
+1112 WYYAVSGGAIAQSA
-1126 WKNIG
+1126 WENIG
-1131 EKFYHFGIDGDLS
+1131 GKFYHFGTDGDLS
-1144 VNTYVDGYQVDANG
+1144 VNTSVDGYQVDANG
-1158 IRK
+1158 VRN

>member
-8 VVLCSILATNMVM
+8 VGLCSILATNMVM

-28 VLKPIGVREV
+28 VLKPMGVREV
-38 DVVSHASTMGPPPV
+38 DVVSHASTMAPPPV

-61 GEDKGTEVSESDKNL
+61 GEDKGTEVSESDRNL

-87 YNNSYGY
+87 YNNPYGY

-120 KYRYETVNTDRS
+120 KYKYETVNTDRS

-186 GVDVAFKLKLKHNSD
+186 GVDVAFKLKMKHNSA

-206 FYDAVRGDLK
+206 FYDAIRDDLK

-228 GSTTEIEKDKYDVSI
+228 GSSGTEIEKDKYDVSI
-243 DEDNDELTIQFKNG
+243 DEDNDELIIQFKNG
-257 KRIYQSLYIYD
+257 KKIYQSLYIYD

-304 KITYGEGVNSIY
+304 KITYGESVNSIY
-316 LSEISDIELSVLDEK
+316 LSEISNIELSVLDEK
-331 GEAKNT
+331 GDVKNT

-349 YSELQIFSKVFESNK
+349 YNELQIFSKAFESNK

-371 HPSVKTLNLD
+371 HPSVKTVNLD
-381 IESPDLANVKPART
+381 IESPDLANVKSERI
-395 LWADDIKSDEDF
+395 LWADDIKPDEDF
-407 LMSFDEDDKAW
+407 SMSFIEDDKTW
-418 LSELNKIVLK
+418 LSELNEIVLK

-435 EMYPIAQKAIDD
+435 TMYPIAQKAIDD
-447 EEHGYED
+447 DKYR
-454 EYGDNPNRYYELDK
+454 NNQNRYYELDK
-468 DNLTLKINKRYFK
+468 DNLTLKIDKKYFK

-496 DDSSVSFFI
+496 DDSSVSFFR
-505 KRSGVFGTKDV
+505 KKGGVFGTKDV

-533 SKTTPSTFVLRTYFD
+533 SKTNPTTFVLRTYFD
-548 KRNNNAPRSESKITV
+548 KRNNNVPKAESKITV
-563 KDQTTGDF
+563 KDQTTGVV

-659 IQSIKISNDRGY
+659 IQSIKISNAKGY

-679 VKNNDKVSLDFED
+679 VKDNDKVSLDFED
-692 WRKSA
+692 WRKPA
-697 GILETVGSFSMTIS
+697 GILETVGSFSMTIA

-722 AIKDTNITFEVEKDP
+722 TIKDTNISADVEKDP
-737 DKKNIAVNFSQGK
+737 DKKSVAVNFSHGK
-750 LPEYGYTDSLAYVEL
+750 SPEYGYTDSLAYVEL

-837 KLRNS
+837 KLRTS
-842 QVKALQSKIENAKT
+842 QVEALQSKIENAKT
-856 LRELRSAGIDLDVAI
+856 LRELRSAGIELDVAL
-871 FGSIQA
+871 FGFAKA
-877 KLNLKEEILEK
+877 KLALKEEILEK
-888 INSSEINE
+888 INSSKLDEDTKRN
-896 VEKERLIDEVNSAS
+896 LIETVNSS
-910 DLQDLIELEDRVDD
+910 NDLQDLLEAEDKVDNT
-924 ILAKYIAKEEEQKT
+924 IAKFMAKEEEQNSSEN
-938 PPINKEDEKDLSTNT
+938 NKIEEADESK
-953 NEEQKTDSN
+953 
-962 TVIAGDSKS
+962 DSKS
-971 DKTDIKHDENTITDS
+971 EKTVEKPESKSDDIKKKTDPNNSLVIKPETEKTEKTEKTLSSSKKSSKSSGGSKSKGRAKS
-986 TSEIKSDKNKEIKD
+986 TGTSVKD
-1000 VESKKTP
+1000 VKKVFT
-1007 SNIIKPN
+1007 
-1014 ASSRLFVGGSG
+1014 
-1025 GKSSSANQN
+1025 
-1034 KGTNKVSYKNWYKLT
+1034 KNWFKLP
-1049 NGKWTILG
+1049 NGKWTILD

-1069 HWFYMD
+1069 YWFYMD
-1075 DNSELVEN
+1075 DNSELAEN
-1083 QWLYIDG
+1083 QWIYIGG
-1090 KWYYAKAGGYIA
+1090 KWYFAKAGGYIA
-1102 ENEWISYKDK
+1102 ENEWISYKEK
-1112 WYYSKSGGAIFQSA
+1112 WYYAVSGGAIAQSA
-1126 WKNIG
+1126 WENIG
-1131 EKFYHFGIDGDLS
+1131 GKFYHFGADGDLS
-1144 VNTYVDGYQVDANG
+1144 VNTSVDGYQVDANG
-1158 IRK
+1158 VRN

>member
-8 VVLCSILATNMVM
+8 VGLCSILATNMVM

-28 VLKPIGVREV
+28 VLKPMGVREV
-38 DVVSHASTMGPPPV
+38 DVVSHASTMAPPPV

-120 KYRYETVNTDRS
+120 KYKYETVNTDRS

-186 GVDVAFKLKLKHNSD
+186 GVDVAFKLKMKHNSA

-206 FYDAVRGDLK
+206 FYDAIRDDLK
-216 EKITVSEIFTMA
+216 GKITVSEIFTMA
-228 GSTTEIEKDKYDVSI
+228 GSSGTEIEKDKYDVSI
-243 DEDNDELTIQFKNG
+243 DEDNDELIIQFKNG
-257 KRIYQSLYIYD
+257 KKIYQSLYIYD
-268 IDIAVEGFLN
+268 IDIVVEGFLN

-316 LSEISDIELSVLDEK
+316 LSEISNIELSVLDEK
-331 GEAKNT
+331 GDVKNT

-349 YSELQIFSKVFESNK
+349 YNELQIFSKAFESNK

-371 HPSVKTLNLD
+371 HPSVKTVNLD
-381 IESPDLANVKPART
+381 IESPDLANVKSERT

-407 LMSFDEDDKAW
+407 SMSFIEDDKTW
-418 LSELNKIVLK
+418 LSELNEIVLK

-435 EMYPIAQKAIDD
+435 TMYPIAQKAIDD
-447 EEHGYED
+447 DKYR
-454 EYGDNPNRYYELDK
+454 NNQNRYYELDK
-468 DNLTLKINKRYFK
+468 DNLTLKIDKKYFK

-496 DDSSVSFFI
+496 DDSSVSFFR
-505 KRSGVFGTKDV
+505 KKSGMFGTKDV

-533 SKTTPSTFVLRTYFD
+533 SKTTPTTFVLRTYFD
-548 KRNNNAPRSESKITV
+548 KRNNNVPKAESKITV
-563 KDQTTGDF
+563 KDQTTGVV

-659 IQSIKISNDRGY
+659 IQSIKISNAKGY
-671 STTKTDGF
+671 SATKTDGF
-679 VKNNDKVSLDFED
+679 VKDNDKVSLDFED
-692 WRKSA
+692 WRKPA
-697 GILETVGSFSMTIS
+697 GIIETVGSFSMTIA

-722 AIKDTNITFEVEKDP
+722 TIKDTNISAEVEKDP
-737 DKKNIAVNFSQGK
+737 DKKSVAVNFSQGK
-750 LPEYGYTDSLAYVEL
+750 FPEYGYTDSLAYVEL

-805 DNIEVKFDFDNEK
+805 DNIEVKFDFDNAK
-818 LRSEKEALLEK
+818 LRSEKESLLEK

-837 KLRNS
+837 KLRTS
-842 QVKALQSKIENAKT
+842 QVEALQSKIENAKT
-856 LRELRSAGIDLDVAI
+856 LRELRSAGIELDVAL
-871 FGSIQA
+871 FGFAKA
-877 KLNLKEEILEK
+877 KLALKEEILEK
-888 INSSEINE
+888 INSSKLDEDTKRN
-896 VEKERLIDEVNSAS
+896 LIETVNSS
-910 DLQDLIELEDRVDD
+910 NDLQDLLEAEDKVDNT
-924 ILAKYIAKEEEQKT
+924 IAKFMAKEEEQNSSEN
-938 PPINKEDEKDLSTNT
+938 NKIEEADESK
-953 NEEQKTDSN
+953 
-962 TVIAGDSKS
+962 DSKS
-971 DKTDIKHDENTITDS
+971 EKTVEKPESKSDDIKKKTDPNNSLVIKPEIEKTEKTEKTLSSSKKSSKSSGGSKSKGRAKS
-986 TSEIKSDKNKEIKD
+986 TGTSVKD
-1000 VESKKTP
+1000 VKKVFT
-1007 SNIIKPN
+1007 
-1014 ASSRLFVGGSG
+1014 
-1025 GKSSSANQN
+1025 
-1034 KGTNKVSYKNWYKLT
+1034 KNWFKLP

-1069 HWFYMD
+1069 YWFYMD
-1075 DNSELVEN
+1075 DNSELAEN
-1083 QWLYIDG
+1083 QWIYIGG
-1090 KWYYAKAGGYIA
+1090 KWYFAKTGGYIA
-1102 ENEWISYKDK
+1102 ENEWISYKEK
-1112 WYYSKSGGAIFQSA
+1112 WYYAVSGGAIAQST
-1126 WKNIG
+1126 WENIG
-1131 EKFYHFGIDGDLS
+1131 GKFYHFGADGDLS
-1144 VNTYVDGYQVDANG
+1144 VNTSVDGYQVDANG
-1158 IRK
+1158 VRN